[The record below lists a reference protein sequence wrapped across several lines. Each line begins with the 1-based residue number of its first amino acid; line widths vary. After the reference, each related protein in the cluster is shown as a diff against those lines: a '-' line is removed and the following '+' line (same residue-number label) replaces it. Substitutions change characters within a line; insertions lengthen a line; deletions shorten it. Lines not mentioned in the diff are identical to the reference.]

1 MEANLQAYEK
11 DMIRELRQA
20 GVLVSDTQSVVGGL
34 GFLFPGHG
42 THSSTMFNTYLKGSP
57 SAGKLIE
64 MADEVVN
71 ERCGFRLTDA
81 VRGNARFPIE
91 HPCVT
96 QPAIFTAALG
106 GALMAEEYSLYPS
119 LLVGHSLGEYAALVC
134 SGVLTAETGLRMV
147 IDRAECVAD
156 VPQDRRGAMLAVLLD
171 DDTQIAVVRR
181 AVAAHAS
188 RGAISVGV
196 INSPRQVVVS
206 GEHELVISCREEL
219 KRSGVSSTLLP
230 IGVGFHSAVLAEAV
244 APFEERLK
252 QYSWTAPMTPVV
264 SSVFGGYVD
273 SDSLEALPSLLAAQ
287 LITQFDFRNSLKVA
301 QDAGVDMYLDCGP
314 RSVLSKLV
322 SSQVNLGDVSVT
334 HLDYGPAHADRTR
347 DVLTALSWVRAGSV
361 APTDVEVADA
371 QGEVFEAPGS
381 GVVEET
387 RDGAGVDMDAVCT
400 ALREAFAERTGYPL
414 ELIEADL
421 DLEADLGIDSV
432 KRVEVVGHV
441 GEVLGVDVKELDFSQ
456 ALSVSDIAEV
466 LVGSQNVEVADA
478 QGEVFEAPGSGVVE
492 ETRDGAGV
500 DMDAV
505 CTALREAFAERTG
518 YPLELIEADLDLE
531 ADLGIDS
538 VKRVEVV
545 GHVGEVLGVDVKEL
559 DFSQALS
566 VSDIAEVLVGSQNV
580 EVADAQR
587 TEAGASDAQL
597 DSVTIKY
604 EDESSRTAHRYV
616 PQSVRIK
623 SLGAERTILPGDAIL
638 VTAADQSVNDAVRKV
653 LEELS
658 LTVIEIPGDAS
669 EATIKRLTSSDRLRR
684 VSTVV
689 DLSVLRPHADILS
702 EGDAWWQD
710 VEGQYTTVF
719 SVAQAT
725 YETLQSHGEH
735 ASWISVTSSGGM
747 SGMDL
752 RTVGD
757 PIGGL
762 TAGFVKTLALELRQ
776 MHTRIVDFDVVE
788 PSSLAGALR
797 TELTHKAVNEEI
809 EIGYIEGDRYTVRVL
824 PVPVSSSDR
833 AVRQSLSTDSC
844 VVMSGGSRG
853 IVRECALALAEQ
865 RNIPVVLLGRS
876 DPDDPEMK
884 PWLAYSDE
892 DWANARAEVMRQGRT
907 RRPEASVA
915 ELSDEYRRITYT
927 RQLVTNLADIESRTD
942 KIHYLVCDVS
952 DPDQVDKAMAQA
964 RSRFGKIGAIVH
976 GAGLESFGAI
986 PRKSLKKTAKAIAVK
1001 ARGFQNLL
1009 RATAEDDLS
1018 AFISFGSISG
1028 RFGMDGQSDYT
1039 AGASLLAQ
1047 MAHIMSRSQSQNPRT
1062 IPFITME
1069 WTAWGEVGMATNP
1082 EVVSVQANE
1091 RGMTYM
1097 SVADGVRHFIDEIE
1111 LGTANPEVLY
1121 FGELGKNRPAAQ
1133 VPELTKSGTQLSA
1146 LMDKSGMIVNRSSFP
1161 MVDYAET
1168 TESGLQTT
1176 RVLWTER
1183 DRYLPDHLVK
1193 GTATFPG
1200 VLHFETQIETALLLA
1215 GDQYAGIE
1223 LDQLDLQTFL
1233 KCRDRD
1239 RVTIHVDA
1247 KRVDEK
1253 RIDTELTSVFR
1264 TPGGYVLDPRRPQSS
1279 ATFRLLDEPVSA
1291 KEPVLDVEHI
1301 FDDVIGEF
1309 DIDKYYALTDSF
1321 ISFGPTFRYL
1331 NSAFLVDENIVV
1343 GELQIPGIPGLFSD
1357 VADPNFRCNPIL
1369 VDNVGRFALMRQLWR
1384 NGQYVVPTQMKN
1396 ARMYRCPQVRER
1408 CFGKMTVLED
1418 YEDGFDMRLDIVD
1431 ENGYLLCSGEHIRLT
1446 AIGSMP
1452 EPADILSN
1460 TTSPRI

>member
-1 MEANLQAYEK
+1 
-11 DMIRELRQA
+11 
-20 GVLVSDTQSVVGGL
+20 
-34 GFLFPGHG
+34 
-42 THSSTMFNTYLKGSP
+42 MFDTYLKGSS

-71 ERCGFRLTDA
+71 ERCGYRLTDA

-106 GALMAEEYSLYPS
+106 GALMAEEYSLHPS

-156 VPQDRRGAMLAVLLD
+156 IPQDRRGAMLAVLLD
-171 DDTQIAVVRR
+171 DESQIAVVRR

-206 GEHELVISCREEL
+206 GEHELVVSCREEL

-314 RSVLSKLV
+314 RSVLNKLV
-322 SSQVNLGDVSVT
+322 SSQMNLGDVSVT
-334 HLDYGPAHADRTR
+334 HLDHGPAHADRTR
-347 DVLTALSWVRAGSV
+347 DVLTALSWVRSGSV
-361 APTDVEVADA
+361 APTDVEVVDA

-381 GVVEET
+381 GVVEEA
-387 RDGAGVDMDAVCT
+387 RDGAGVDKDAVCT

-466 LVGSQNVEVADA
+466 LVGSQNVEV
-478 QGEVFEAPGSGVVE
+478 V
-492 ETRDGAGV
+492 
-500 DMDAV
+500 
-505 CTALREAFAERTG
+505 
-518 YPLELIEADLDLE
+518 
-531 ADLGIDS
+531 
-538 VKRVEVV
+538 
-545 GHVGEVLGVDVKEL
+545 
-559 DFSQALS
+559 
-566 VSDIAEVLVGSQNV
+566 
-580 EVADAQR
+580 DAQR

-597 DSVTIKY
+597 DSVTIGY

-638 VTAADQSVNDAVRKV
+638 ITAADQSVNDAVRKV

-702 EGDAWWQD
+702 KGDAWWQD

-725 YETLQSHGEH
+725 YETLQSYGEH
-735 ASWISVTSSGGM
+735 ASWIAVTSSGGM

-797 TELTHKAVNEEI
+797 TELTHEAENEEI

-892 DWANARAEVMRQGRT
+892 DWANARAELMRQGRT

-915 ELSDEYRRITYT
+915 DLSDEYRKITYT
-927 RQLVTNLADIESRTD
+927 RQLVTNLADIDSRTD

-952 DPDQVDKAMAQA
+952 DPDQVDKAMAQV
-964 RSRFGKIGAIVH
+964 RSRFGKISAIVH

-1009 RATAEDDLS
+1009 RSTAEDDLS

-1069 WTAWGEVGMATNP
+1069 WTAWDEVGMATNP

-1097 SVADGVRHFIDEIE
+1097 SVADGVRHFVDEIE
-1111 LGTANPEVLY
+1111 LGTANPEALY

-1133 VPELTKSGTQLSA
+1133 VPELTKSGTQLSE
-1146 LMDKSGMIVNRSSFP
+1146 LMDNSGMIVNRSSFP

-1223 LDQLDLQTFL
+1223 LEQLDLQTFL

-1239 RVTIHVDA
+1239 HVTIHVDA

-1264 TPGGYVLDPRRPQSS
+1264 TPNGDVLDPRRPQSS

-1291 KEPVLDVEHI
+1291 KEPVLDIEHI

-1331 NSAFLVDENIVV
+1331 NSAFLVDENVVV

-1384 NGQYVVPTQMKN
+1384 NGQYVVPTQMKS

-1431 ENGYLLCSGEHIRLT
+1431 ENGYLLCTGEHIRLT

-1452 EPADILSN
+1452 EPANILSN
-1460 TTSPRI
+1460 TISSRI

>member
-11 DMIRELRQA
+11 NMIRELRQA
-20 GVLVSDTQSVVGGL
+20 GVLVSDTQSSVSGL

-42 THSSTMFNTYLKGSP
+42 THSSTMFDTYLKVSS

-71 ERCGFRLTDA
+71 ERCGFLLTDA

-106 GALMAEEYSLYPS
+106 GALMAEEYSLHPS

-156 VPQDRRGAMLAVLLD
+156 IPQDRRGAMLAVLLD
-171 DDTQIAVVRR
+171 DESQIAVVRR

-206 GEHELVISCREEL
+206 GEHELVVSCREEL

-252 QYSWTAPMTPVV
+252 QYSWTAPITPVV

-273 SDSLEALPSLLAAQ
+273 SDSLETLPSLLAAQ

-322 SSQVNLGDVSVT
+322 SSQMNLGDVSVT
-334 HLDYGPAHADRTR
+334 HLDYGPSHTDRTR
-347 DVLTALSWVRAGSV
+347 DVLTALSWIRSGSV
-361 APTDVEVADA
+361 APTDAGVVDA

-387 RDGAGVDMDAVCT
+387 RDDAGADMDAVCT

-466 LVGSQNVEVADA
+466 LVGSQNVEV
-478 QGEVFEAPGSGVVE
+478 V
-492 ETRDGAGV
+492 
-500 DMDAV
+500 
-505 CTALREAFAERTG
+505 
-518 YPLELIEADLDLE
+518 
-531 ADLGIDS
+531 
-538 VKRVEVV
+538 
-545 GHVGEVLGVDVKEL
+545 
-559 DFSQALS
+559 
-566 VSDIAEVLVGSQNV
+566 
-580 EVADAQR
+580 DAQR
-587 TEAGASDAQL
+587 TEVGASDAQL
-597 DSVTIKY
+597 DSVTISE

-616 PQSVRIK
+616 PQSVQIK

-638 VTAADQSVNDAVRKV
+638 VTAADQSVNDAVRKA

-702 EGDAWWQD
+702 KGDAWWQD
-710 VEGQYTTVF
+710 VESQYTTVF

-725 YETLQSHGEH
+725 YETLQSYGKH

-776 MHTRIVDFDVVE
+776 MHTRIVDFEVVE

-809 EIGYIEGDRYTVRVL
+809 EIGYIEGERYTVRVL
-824 PVPVSSSDR
+824 PVPVSTSDR

-876 DPDDPEMK
+876 DPDDPETK

-892 DWANARAEVMRQGRT
+892 DWADARAEVMRQGRN

-915 ELSDEYRRITYT
+915 DLSDEYRRITYT
-927 RQLVTNLADIESRTD
+927 RQLVSNLIDIESRTD

-952 DPDQVDKAMAQA
+952 DPDQVDKAMAQV
-964 RSRFGKIGAIVH
+964 RSRFGRIGAIVH

-986 PRKSLKKTAKAIAVK
+986 PRKSLKKTAKAISVK

-1009 RATAEDDLS
+1009 RSTAEDDLS

-1069 WTAWGEVGMATNP
+1069 WTAWDEVGMATNP

-1121 FGELGKNRPAAQ
+1121 FGELGKNRPVAQ
-1133 VPELTKSGTQLSA
+1133 VPELTKNGTQLTE
-1146 LMDKSGMIVNRSSFP
+1146 LIDESGMIVNRSSFP

-1215 GDQYAGIE
+1215 GNQYAGIE
-1223 LDQLDLQTFL
+1223 LEQLDLQTFL

-1239 RVTIHVDA
+1239 HVTIHVDA
-1247 KRVDEK
+1247 KRVDET
-1253 RIDTELTSVFR
+1253 RIETELTSVFR
-1264 TPGGYVLDPRRPQSS
+1264 TPNGDVLDPRRQQSS

-1291 KEPVLDVEHI
+1291 KEPVLDIEHI

-1331 NSAFLVDENIVV
+1331 NSAFLVDENTVV

-1446 AIGSMP
+1446 AIGGMP
-1452 EPADILSN
+1452 EPANILNN

>member
-42 THSSTMFNTYLKGSP
+42 THSSTMFDTYLKGSS

-71 ERCGFRLTDA
+71 ERCGYRLTDA

-106 GALMAEEYSLYPS
+106 GALMAEEYSLHPS

-156 VPQDRRGAMLAVLLD
+156 IPQDRRGAMLAVLLD
-171 DDTQIAVVRR
+171 DDSQIAVVRR

-322 SSQVNLGDVSVT
+322 SSQMNLGDVSVT

-347 DVLTALSWVRAGSV
+347 DVLTALSWVRSGSV
-361 APTDVEVADA
+361 APTDVEVVDA
-371 QGEVFEAPGS
+371 QGEVFEAQGS

-387 RDGAGVDMDAVCT
+387 LDGAGVDKDAVCT

-466 LVGSQNVEVADA
+466 LVGSQNVEV
-478 QGEVFEAPGSGVVE
+478 V
-492 ETRDGAGV
+492 
-500 DMDAV
+500 
-505 CTALREAFAERTG
+505 
-518 YPLELIEADLDLE
+518 
-531 ADLGIDS
+531 
-538 VKRVEVV
+538 
-545 GHVGEVLGVDVKEL
+545 
-559 DFSQALS
+559 
-566 VSDIAEVLVGSQNV
+566 
-580 EVADAQR
+580 DAQR

-597 DSVTIKY
+597 DSVTIGY

-638 VTAADQSVNDAVRKV
+638 ITAADQSVNDAVRKV

-702 EGDAWWQD
+702 KGDAWWQD

-725 YETLQSHGEH
+725 YETLQSYGEH
-735 ASWISVTSSGGM
+735 ASWIAVTSSGGM

-797 TELTHKAVNEEI
+797 TELTHEAENEEI

-915 ELSDEYRRITYT
+915 DLSDEYRKITYT
-927 RQLVTNLADIESRTD
+927 RQLVTNLADIDSRTD

-952 DPDQVDKAMAQA
+952 DPDQVDKAMAQV
-964 RSRFGKIGAIVH
+964 RSRFGKISAIVH

-1009 RATAEDDLS
+1009 RSTAEDDLS

-1069 WTAWGEVGMATNP
+1069 WTAWDEVGMATNP

-1097 SVADGVRHFIDEIE
+1097 SVADGVRHFVDEIE

-1133 VPELTKSGTQLSA
+1133 VPELTKSGTQLSE
-1146 LMDKSGMIVNRSSFP
+1146 LMDNSGMIVNRSSFP

-1223 LDQLDLQTFL
+1223 LEQLDLQTFL

-1239 RVTIHVDA
+1239 HVTIHVDA

-1264 TPGGYVLDPRRPQSS
+1264 TPNGDVLDPRRPQSS

-1291 KEPVLDVEHI
+1291 KEPVLDIEHI

-1331 NSAFLVDENIVV
+1331 NSAFLVDENVVV

-1384 NGQYVVPTQMKN
+1384 NGQYVVPTQMKS

-1431 ENGYLLCSGEHIRLT
+1431 ENGYLLCTGEHIRLT

-1452 EPADILSN
+1452 EPANILSN
-1460 TTSPRI
+1460 TISSRI

>member
-42 THSSTMFNTYLKGSP
+42 THSSTMFDTYLKGSS

-71 ERCGFRLTDA
+71 ERCGYRLTDA

-106 GALMAEEYSLYPS
+106 GALMAEEYSLHPS

-156 VPQDRRGAMLAVLLD
+156 IPQDRRGAMLAVLLD
-171 DDTQIAVVRR
+171 DDSQIAVVRR

-206 GEHELVISCREEL
+206 GEQELVISCREEL

-322 SSQVNLGDVSVT
+322 SSQMNLGDVSVT

-347 DVLTALSWVRAGSV
+347 DVLTALSWVRSGSV
-361 APTDVEVADA
+361 APTDVEVIDA
-371 QGEVFEAPGS
+371 QGEVFEAQGS

-387 RDGAGVDMDAVCT
+387 LDGAGVDKDAVCT

-466 LVGSQNVEVADA
+466 LVGSQNVEV
-478 QGEVFEAPGSGVVE
+478 V
-492 ETRDGAGV
+492 
-500 DMDAV
+500 
-505 CTALREAFAERTG
+505 
-518 YPLELIEADLDLE
+518 
-531 ADLGIDS
+531 
-538 VKRVEVV
+538 
-545 GHVGEVLGVDVKEL
+545 
-559 DFSQALS
+559 
-566 VSDIAEVLVGSQNV
+566 
-580 EVADAQR
+580 DAQR

-597 DSVTIKY
+597 DSVTIGY

-638 VTAADQSVNDAVRKV
+638 ITAADQSVNDAVRKV

-702 EGDAWWQD
+702 KGDAWWQD

-725 YETLQSHGEH
+725 YETLQSYGEH
-735 ASWISVTSSGGM
+735 ASWIAVTSSGGM

-797 TELTHKAVNEEI
+797 TELTHEAENEEI

-915 ELSDEYRRITYT
+915 DLSDEYRKITYT
-927 RQLVTNLADIESRTD
+927 RQLVTNLADIDSRTD

-952 DPDQVDKAMAQA
+952 DPDQVDKAMAQV
-964 RSRFGKIGAIVH
+964 RSRFGKISAIVH

-1009 RATAEDDLS
+1009 RSTAEDDLS

-1069 WTAWGEVGMATNP
+1069 WTAWDEVGMATNP

-1097 SVADGVRHFIDEIE
+1097 SVADGVRHFVDEIE

-1133 VPELTKSGTQLSA
+1133 VPELTKSGTQLSE
-1146 LMDKSGMIVNRSSFP
+1146 LMDNSGMIVNRSSFP

-1223 LDQLDLQTFL
+1223 LEQLDLQTFL

-1239 RVTIHVDA
+1239 HVTIHVDA

-1264 TPGGYVLDPRRPQSS
+1264 TPNGDVLDPRRPQSS

-1291 KEPVLDVEHI
+1291 KEPVLDIEHI

-1384 NGQYVVPTQMKN
+1384 NGQYVVPTQMKS

-1431 ENGYLLCSGEHIRLT
+1431 ENGYLLCTGEHIRLT

-1452 EPADILSN
+1452 EPANILSN
-1460 TTSPRI
+1460 TISSRI

>member
-42 THSSTMFNTYLKGSP
+42 THSSTMFDTYLKGSS

-71 ERCGFRLTDA
+71 ERCGYRLTDA

-106 GALMAEEYSLYPS
+106 GALMAEEYSLHPS

-156 VPQDRRGAMLAVLLD
+156 IPQDRRGAMLAVLLD
-171 DDTQIAVVRR
+171 DDSQIAVVRR

-273 SDSLEALPSLLAAQ
+273 SDSLEVLPSLLAAQ

-322 SSQVNLGDVSVT
+322 SSQMNLGDVSVM

-347 DVLTALSWVRAGSV
+347 DVLTALSWVRSGSV
-361 APTDVEVADA
+361 APTDVEVVDA

-387 RDGAGVDMDAVCT
+387 RDGAGVDKDAVCT

-466 LVGSQNVEVADA
+466 LVGSQNVEV
-478 QGEVFEAPGSGVVE
+478 V
-492 ETRDGAGV
+492 
-500 DMDAV
+500 
-505 CTALREAFAERTG
+505 
-518 YPLELIEADLDLE
+518 
-531 ADLGIDS
+531 
-538 VKRVEVV
+538 
-545 GHVGEVLGVDVKEL
+545 
-559 DFSQALS
+559 
-566 VSDIAEVLVGSQNV
+566 
-580 EVADAQR
+580 DAQR

-597 DSVTIKY
+597 DSVTIGY

-638 VTAADQSVNDAVRKV
+638 ITAADQSVNDAVRKV

-689 DLSVLRPHADILS
+689 DLSVLRPHADVLS
-702 EGDAWWQD
+702 KGDAWWQD

-725 YETLQSHGEH
+725 YETLQSYGEH
-735 ASWISVTSSGGM
+735 ASWIAVTSSGGM

-797 TELTHKAVNEEI
+797 TELTHEAENEEI

-915 ELSDEYRRITYT
+915 DLSDEYRKITYT
-927 RQLVTNLADIESRTD
+927 RQLVTNLADIDSRTD

-952 DPDQVDKAMAQA
+952 DPDQVDKAMAQV
-964 RSRFGKIGAIVH
+964 RSRFGKISAIVH

-1009 RATAEDDLS
+1009 RSTAEDDLS

-1069 WTAWGEVGMATNP
+1069 WTAWDEVGMATNP

-1097 SVADGVRHFIDEIE
+1097 SVADGVRHFVDEIE

-1133 VPELTKSGTQLSA
+1133 VPELTKSGTQLSE
-1146 LMDKSGMIVNRSSFP
+1146 LMDNSGMIVNRSSFP

-1223 LDQLDLQTFL
+1223 LEQLDLQTFL

-1239 RVTIHVDA
+1239 HVTIHVDA

-1264 TPGGYVLDPRRPQSS
+1264 TPNGDVLDPRRPQSS

-1291 KEPVLDVEHI
+1291 KEPVLDIEHI

>member
-42 THSSTMFNTYLKGSP
+42 THSSTMFDTYLKGSS

-71 ERCGFRLTDA
+71 ERCGYRLTDA

-106 GALMAEEYSLYPS
+106 GALMAEEYSLHPS

-156 VPQDRRGAMLAVLLD
+156 IPQDRRGAMLAVLLD
-171 DDTQIAVVRR
+171 DDSQIAVVRR

-322 SSQVNLGDVSVT
+322 SSQMNLGDVSVM

-347 DVLTALSWVRAGSV
+347 DVLTALSWVRSGSV
-361 APTDVEVADA
+361 APTDVEVVDA

-387 RDGAGVDMDAVCT
+387 LDGAGVDKDAVCT

-466 LVGSQNVEVADA
+466 LVGSQNVEV
-478 QGEVFEAPGSGVVE
+478 V
-492 ETRDGAGV
+492 
-500 DMDAV
+500 
-505 CTALREAFAERTG
+505 
-518 YPLELIEADLDLE
+518 
-531 ADLGIDS
+531 
-538 VKRVEVV
+538 
-545 GHVGEVLGVDVKEL
+545 
-559 DFSQALS
+559 
-566 VSDIAEVLVGSQNV
+566 
-580 EVADAQR
+580 DAQR

-597 DSVTIKY
+597 DSVTIGY

-638 VTAADQSVNDAVRKV
+638 ITTADQSVNDAVRKV

-689 DLSVLRPHADILS
+689 DLSVLRPHADVLS
-702 EGDAWWQD
+702 KGDAWWQD

-725 YETLQSHGEH
+725 YETLQSYGEH
-735 ASWISVTSSGGM
+735 ASWIAVTSSGGM

-797 TELTHKAVNEEI
+797 TELTHEAENEEI

-824 PVPVSSSDR
+824 PVPVSSYDR

-915 ELSDEYRRITYT
+915 DLSDEYRKITYT
-927 RQLVTNLADIESRTD
+927 RQLVTNLADIDSRTD

-952 DPDQVDKAMAQA
+952 DPDQVDKAMAQV
-964 RSRFGKIGAIVH
+964 RSRFGKISAIVH

-1009 RATAEDDLS
+1009 RSTAEDDLS

-1069 WTAWGEVGMATNP
+1069 WTAWDEVGMATNP

-1097 SVADGVRHFIDEIE
+1097 SVADGVRHFVDEIE

-1133 VPELTKSGTQLSA
+1133 VPELTKSGTQLSE
-1146 LMDKSGMIVNRSSFP
+1146 LMDNSGMIVNRSSFP

-1223 LDQLDLQTFL
+1223 LEQLDLQTFL

-1239 RVTIHVDA
+1239 HVTIHVDA

-1264 TPGGYVLDPRRPQSS
+1264 TPNGDVLDPRRPQSN

-1291 KEPVLDVEHI
+1291 KEPVLDIEHI

-1384 NGQYVVPTQMKN
+1384 NGQYVVPTQMKS

-1431 ENGYLLCSGEHIRLT
+1431 ENGYLLCTGEHIRLT

-1452 EPADILSN
+1452 EPANILSN
-1460 TTSPRI
+1460 TISSRI

>member
-42 THSSTMFNTYLKGSP
+42 THSSTMFDTYLKGSS

-71 ERCGFRLTDA
+71 ERCGYRLTDA

-106 GALMAEEYSLYPS
+106 GALMAEEYSLHPS

-156 VPQDRRGAMLAVLLD
+156 IPQDRRGAMLAVLLD
-171 DDTQIAVVRR
+171 DDSQIAVVRR

-322 SSQVNLGDVSVT
+322 SSQMNLGDVSVM

-347 DVLTALSWVRAGSV
+347 DVLTALSWVRSGSV
-361 APTDVEVADA
+361 APTDVEVVDA

-387 RDGAGVDMDAVCT
+387 LDGAGVDKDAVCT

-466 LVGSQNVEVADA
+466 LVGSQNVEVVDA

-492 ETRDGAGV
+492 ETLDGAGV
-500 DMDAV
+500 DKDAV

-580 EVADAQR
+580 EVVDAQR

-597 DSVTIKY
+597 DSVTIGY

-638 VTAADQSVNDAVRKV
+638 ITAADQSVNDAVRKV

-689 DLSVLRPHADILS
+689 DLSVLRPHADVLS
-702 EGDAWWQD
+702 KGDAWWQD

-725 YETLQSHGEH
+725 YETLQSYGEH
-735 ASWISVTSSGGM
+735 ASWIAVTSSGGM

-797 TELTHKAVNEEI
+797 TELTHEAENEEI

-915 ELSDEYRRITYT
+915 DLSDEYRKITYT
-927 RQLVTNLADIESRTD
+927 RQLVTNLADIDSRTD

-952 DPDQVDKAMAQA
+952 DPDQVDKAMAQV
-964 RSRFGKIGAIVH
+964 RSRFGKISAIVH

-1009 RATAEDDLS
+1009 RSTAEDDLS

-1069 WTAWGEVGMATNP
+1069 WTAWDEVGMATNP

-1097 SVADGVRHFIDEIE
+1097 SVADGVRHFVDEIE

-1133 VPELTKSGTQLSA
+1133 VPELTKSGTQLSE
-1146 LMDKSGMIVNRSSFP
+1146 LMDNSGMIVNRSSFP

-1223 LDQLDLQTFL
+1223 LEQLDLQTFL

-1239 RVTIHVDA
+1239 HVTIHVDA

-1264 TPGGYVLDPRRPQSS
+1264 TPNGDVLDPRRPQLS

-1291 KEPVLDVEHI
+1291 KEPVLDIEHI

-1384 NGQYVVPTQMKN
+1384 NGQYVVPTQMKS

-1431 ENGYLLCSGEHIRLT
+1431 ENGYLLCTGEHIRLT

-1452 EPADILSN
+1452 EPANILSN
-1460 TTSPRI
+1460 TISSRI

>member
-42 THSSTMFNTYLKGSP
+42 THSSTMFDTYLKGSS

-71 ERCGFRLTDA
+71 ERCGYRLTDA

-106 GALMAEEYSLYPS
+106 GALMAEEYSLHPS

-156 VPQDRRGAMLAVLLD
+156 IPQDRRGAMLAVLLD
-171 DDTQIAVVRR
+171 DDSQIAVVRR

-322 SSQVNLGDVSVT
+322 SSQMNLGDVSVM

-347 DVLTALSWVRAGSV
+347 DVLTALSWVRSGSV
-361 APTDVEVADA
+361 APTDVEVVDA

-387 RDGAGVDMDAVCT
+387 LDGAGVDKDAVCT

-466 LVGSQNVEVADA
+466 LVGSQNVEV
-478 QGEVFEAPGSGVVE
+478 V
-492 ETRDGAGV
+492 
-500 DMDAV
+500 
-505 CTALREAFAERTG
+505 
-518 YPLELIEADLDLE
+518 
-531 ADLGIDS
+531 
-538 VKRVEVV
+538 
-545 GHVGEVLGVDVKEL
+545 
-559 DFSQALS
+559 
-566 VSDIAEVLVGSQNV
+566 
-580 EVADAQR
+580 DAQR

-597 DSVTIKY
+597 DSVTIGY

-638 VTAADQSVNDAVRKV
+638 ITAADQSVNDAVRKV

-689 DLSVLRPHADILS
+689 DLSVLRPHADVLS
-702 EGDAWWQD
+702 KGDAWWQD

-725 YETLQSHGEH
+725 YETLQSYGEH
-735 ASWISVTSSGGM
+735 ASWIAVTSSGGM

-797 TELTHKAVNEEI
+797 TELTHEAENEEI

-915 ELSDEYRRITYT
+915 DLSDEYRKITYT
-927 RQLVTNLADIESRTD
+927 RQLVTNLADIDSRTD

-952 DPDQVDKAMAQA
+952 DPDQVDKAMAQV
-964 RSRFGKIGAIVH
+964 RSRFGKISAIVH

-1009 RATAEDDLS
+1009 RSTAEDDLS

-1069 WTAWGEVGMATNP
+1069 WTAWDEVGMATNP

-1097 SVADGVRHFIDEIE
+1097 SVADGVRHFVDEIE

-1133 VPELTKSGTQLSA
+1133 VPELTKSGTQLSE
-1146 LMDKSGMIVNRSSFP
+1146 LMDNSGMIVNRSSFP

-1223 LDQLDLQTFL
+1223 LEQLDLQTFL

-1239 RVTIHVDA
+1239 HVTIHVDA

-1264 TPGGYVLDPRRPQSS
+1264 TPNGDVLDPRRPQSS

-1291 KEPVLDVEHI
+1291 KEPVL
-1301 FDDVIGEF
+1301 

-1384 NGQYVVPTQMKN
+1384 NGQYVVPTQMKS

-1431 ENGYLLCSGEHIRLT
+1431 ENGYLLCTGEHIRLT

-1452 EPADILSN
+1452 EPANILSN
-1460 TTSPRI
+1460 TISSRI

>member
-42 THSSTMFNTYLKGSP
+42 THSSTMFDTYLKGSS

-106 GALMAEEYSLYPS
+106 GALMAEECSLHPS

-156 VPQDRRGAMLAVLLD
+156 IPQDRRGAMLAVLLD
-171 DDTQIAVVRR
+171 EDTQIAVVRR
-181 AVAAHAS
+181 AVATHAS
-188 RGAISVGV
+188 RGPISVGV

-322 SSQVNLGDVSVT
+322 SSQINLGDVSVT

-347 DVLTALSWVRAGSV
+347 DVLTALSWVRSGSV
-361 APTDVEVADA
+361 APTDVEVAGA

-466 LVGSQNVEVADA
+466 L
-478 QGEVFEAPGSGVVE
+478 
-492 ETRDGAGV
+492 
-500 DMDAV
+500 
-505 CTALREAFAERTG
+505 
-518 YPLELIEADLDLE
+518 I
-531 ADLGIDS
+531 
-538 VKRVEVV
+538 
-545 GHVGEVLGVDVKEL
+545 
-559 DFSQALS
+559 
-566 VSDIAEVLVGSQNV
+566 GSQNV

-597 DSVTIKY
+597 DSVTIRY

-653 LEELS
+653 LEELN

-702 EGDAWWQD
+702 KGDAWWQD

-927 RQLVTNLADIESRTD
+927 RQLVTNLADIDSRTD

-1264 TPGGYVLDPRRPQSS
+1264 TPSGYVLDPRRPQSR

-1291 KEPVLDVEHI
+1291 KEPVLDIEHI

>member
-42 THSSTMFNTYLKGSP
+42 THSSTMFDTYLKGSS

-71 ERCGFRLTDA
+71 ERCGYRLTDA

-106 GALMAEEYSLYPS
+106 GALMAEEYSLHPS

-156 VPQDRRGAMLAVLLD
+156 IPQDRRGAMLAVLLD
-171 DDTQIAVVRR
+171 DDSQIAVVRR

-206 GEHELVISCREEL
+206 GEQELVISCREEL

-322 SSQVNLGDVSVT
+322 SSQMNLGDVSVT

-347 DVLTALSWVRAGSV
+347 DVLTALSWVRSGSV
-361 APTDVEVADA
+361 APTDVEVVDA

-387 RDGAGVDMDAVCT
+387 LDGAGVDKDAVCT

-466 LVGSQNVEVADA
+466 LVGSQNVEV
-478 QGEVFEAPGSGVVE
+478 V
-492 ETRDGAGV
+492 
-500 DMDAV
+500 
-505 CTALREAFAERTG
+505 
-518 YPLELIEADLDLE
+518 
-531 ADLGIDS
+531 
-538 VKRVEVV
+538 
-545 GHVGEVLGVDVKEL
+545 
-559 DFSQALS
+559 
-566 VSDIAEVLVGSQNV
+566 
-580 EVADAQR
+580 DAQR

-597 DSVTIKY
+597 DSVTIGY

-638 VTAADQSVNDAVRKV
+638 ITAADQSVNDAVRKV

-689 DLSVLRPHADILS
+689 DLSVLRPHADVLS
-702 EGDAWWQD
+702 KGDAWWQD

-725 YETLQSHGEH
+725 YETLQSYGEH
-735 ASWISVTSSGGM
+735 ASWIAVTSSGGM

-876 DPDDPEMK
+876 DPGDPEMK

-915 ELSDEYRRITYT
+915 ELSDEYRKITYT
-927 RQLVTNLADIESRTD
+927 RQLVTNLADIDSRTD

-952 DPDQVDKAMAQA
+952 DPDQVDKAMAQV
-964 RSRFGKIGAIVH
+964 RSRFGKISAIVH

-1009 RATAEDDLS
+1009 RSTAEDDLS

-1069 WTAWGEVGMATNP
+1069 WTAWDEVGMATNP

-1097 SVADGVRHFIDEIE
+1097 SVADGVRHFVDEIE

-1133 VPELTKSGTQLSA
+1133 VPELTKSGTQLSE
-1146 LMDKSGMIVNRSSFP
+1146 LMDNSGLIVNRSSFP

-1223 LDQLDLQTFL
+1223 LEQLDLQTFL

-1239 RVTIHVDA
+1239 HVTIHVDA

-1264 TPGGYVLDPRRPQSS
+1264 TPNGDVLDPRRPQSS

-1291 KEPVLDVEHI
+1291 KEPVLDIEHI

-1384 NGQYVVPTQMKN
+1384 NGQYVVPTQMKS

-1431 ENGYLLCSGEHIRLT
+1431 ENGYLLCTGEHIRLT

-1452 EPADILSN
+1452 EPANILSN
-1460 TTSPRI
+1460 TISSRI

>member
-106 GALMAEEYSLYPS
+106 GALMAEEYSLHPS

-156 VPQDRRGAMLAVLLD
+156 IPQDRRGAMLAVLLD
-171 DDTQIAVVRR
+171 DDSQIAVVRR

-361 APTDVEVADA
+361 APTDVEVVDA

-466 LVGSQNVEVADA
+466 LVGSQ
-478 QGEVFEAPGSGVVE
+478 
-492 ETRDGAGV
+492 T
-500 DMDAV
+500 
-505 CTALREAFAERTG
+505 
-518 YPLELIEADLDLE
+518 
-531 ADLGIDS
+531 
-538 VKRVEVV
+538 
-545 GHVGEVLGVDVKEL
+545 
-559 DFSQALS
+559 
-566 VSDIAEVLVGSQNV
+566 V

-797 TELTHKAVNEEI
+797 TELTHEAENEEI

-1431 ENGYLLCSGEHIRLT
+1431 ENGYLLCTGEHIRLT

-1452 EPADILSN
+1452 EPANILSN
-1460 TTSPRI
+1460 TISSRI

>member
-42 THSSTMFNTYLKGSP
+42 THSSTMFDTYLKGSS

-106 GALMAEEYSLYPS
+106 GALMAEECSLHPS

-156 VPQDRRGAMLAVLLD
+156 IPQDRRGAMLAVLLD
-171 DDTQIAVVRR
+171 EDTQIAVVRR
-181 AVAAHAS
+181 AVATHAS
-188 RGAISVGV
+188 RGPISVGV

-287 LITQFDFRNSLKVA
+287 LITQFDFRDSLKVA

-322 SSQVNLGDVSVT
+322 SSQTNLGDVSVT

-347 DVLTALSWVRAGSV
+347 DVLTALSWVRSGSV
-361 APTDVEVADA
+361 APTDVEVAGA

-466 LVGSQNVEVADA
+466 L
-478 QGEVFEAPGSGVVE
+478 
-492 ETRDGAGV
+492 
-500 DMDAV
+500 
-505 CTALREAFAERTG
+505 
-518 YPLELIEADLDLE
+518 I
-531 ADLGIDS
+531 
-538 VKRVEVV
+538 
-545 GHVGEVLGVDVKEL
+545 
-559 DFSQALS
+559 
-566 VSDIAEVLVGSQNV
+566 GSQNV

-597 DSVTIKY
+597 DSVTIRY

-653 LEELS
+653 LEELN

-702 EGDAWWQD
+702 KGDAWWQD

-927 RQLVTNLADIESRTD
+927 RQLVTNLADIDSRTD

-1239 RVTIHVDA
+1239 RVTIPVDA

-1264 TPGGYVLDPRRPQSS
+1264 TPSGYVLDPRRPQSR

-1291 KEPVLDVEHI
+1291 KEPVLDIEHI

-1431 ENGYLLCSGEHIRLT
+1431 ENG
-1446 AIGSMP
+1446 
-1452 EPADILSN
+1452 
-1460 TTSPRI
+1460 

>member
-42 THSSTMFNTYLKGSP
+42 THSSTMFDTYLKGSS

-71 ERCGFRLTDA
+71 ERCGYRLTDA

-106 GALMAEEYSLYPS
+106 GALMAEEYSLHPS

-156 VPQDRRGAMLAVLLD
+156 IPQDRRGAMLAVLLD
-171 DDTQIAVVRR
+171 DDSQIAVVRR

-322 SSQVNLGDVSVT
+322 SSQMNLGDVSVM

-347 DVLTALSWVRAGSV
+347 DVLTALSWVRSGSV
-361 APTDVEVADA
+361 APTDVEVVDA

-387 RDGAGVDMDAVCT
+387 LDGAGVDMDAVCT

-466 LVGSQNVEVADA
+466 LVGSQTVEVVDA

-492 ETRDGAGV
+492 ETLDGAGV

>member
-1 MEANLQAYEK
+1 MEANLQAYEEK

-42 THSSTMFNTYLKGSP
+42 THSSTMFDTYLKGSS

-71 ERCGFRLTDA
+71 ERCGYRLTDA

-106 GALMAEEYSLYPS
+106 GALMAEEYSLHPS

-156 VPQDRRGAMLAVLLD
+156 IPQDRRGAMLAVLLD
-171 DDTQIAVVRR
+171 DDSQIAVVRR

-322 SSQVNLGDVSVT
+322 SSQMNLGDVSVM

-347 DVLTALSWVRAGSV
+347 DVLTALSWVRSGSV
-361 APTDVEVADA
+361 APTDVEVVDA

-387 RDGAGVDMDAVCT
+387 LDGAGVDMDAVCT

-466 LVGSQNVEVADA
+466 LVGSQTVEVVDA

-1069 WTAWGEVGMATNP
+1069 
-1082 EVVSVQANE
+1082 
-1091 RGMTYM
+1091 
-1097 SVADGVRHFIDEIE
+1097 
-1111 LGTANPEVLY
+1111 
-1121 FGELGKNRPAAQ
+1121 
-1133 VPELTKSGTQLSA
+1133 
-1146 LMDKSGMIVNRSSFP
+1146 
-1161 MVDYAET
+1161 
-1168 TESGLQTT
+1168 
-1176 RVLWTER
+1176 
-1183 DRYLPDHLVK
+1183 
-1193 GTATFPG
+1193 
-1200 VLHFETQIETALLLA
+1200 
-1215 GDQYAGIE
+1215 
-1223 LDQLDLQTFL
+1223 
-1233 KCRDRD
+1233 
-1239 RVTIHVDA
+1239 
-1247 KRVDEK
+1247 
-1253 RIDTELTSVFR
+1253 
-1264 TPGGYVLDPRRPQSS
+1264 
-1279 ATFRLLDEPVSA
+1279 
-1291 KEPVLDVEHI
+1291 
-1301 FDDVIGEF
+1301 
-1309 DIDKYYALTDSF
+1309 
-1321 ISFGPTFRYL
+1321 
-1331 NSAFLVDENIVV
+1331 
-1343 GELQIPGIPGLFSD
+1343 
-1357 VADPNFRCNPIL
+1357 
-1369 VDNVGRFALMRQLWR
+1369 
-1384 NGQYVVPTQMKN
+1384 
-1396 ARMYRCPQVRER
+1396 
-1408 CFGKMTVLED
+1408 
-1418 YEDGFDMRLDIVD
+1418 
-1431 ENGYLLCSGEHIRLT
+1431 
-1446 AIGSMP
+1446 
-1452 EPADILSN
+1452 
-1460 TTSPRI
+1460 

>member
-42 THSSTMFNTYLKGSP
+42 THSSTMFDTYLKGSS

-71 ERCGFRLTDA
+71 ERCGYRLTDA

-106 GALMAEEYSLYPS
+106 GALMAEEYSLHPS

-156 VPQDRRGAMLAVLLD
+156 IPQDRRGAMLAVLLD
-171 DDTQIAVVRR
+171 DDSQIAVVRR

-322 SSQVNLGDVSVT
+322 SSQMNLGDVSVT

-347 DVLTALSWVRAGSV
+347 DVLTALSWVRSGSV
-361 APTDVEVADA
+361 APTDVEVVDA

-387 RDGAGVDMDAVCT
+387 RDGAGVDKDAVCT

-466 LVGSQNVEVADA
+466 LVGSQNVEV
-478 QGEVFEAPGSGVVE
+478 V
-492 ETRDGAGV
+492 
-500 DMDAV
+500 
-505 CTALREAFAERTG
+505 
-518 YPLELIEADLDLE
+518 
-531 ADLGIDS
+531 
-538 VKRVEVV
+538 
-545 GHVGEVLGVDVKEL
+545 
-559 DFSQALS
+559 
-566 VSDIAEVLVGSQNV
+566 
-580 EVADAQR
+580 DAQR

-597 DSVTIKY
+597 DSVTIGY

-638 VTAADQSVNDAVRKV
+638 ITAADQSVNDAVRKV

-702 EGDAWWQD
+702 KGDAWWQD

-725 YETLQSHGEH
+725 YETLQSYGEH
-735 ASWISVTSSGGM
+735 ASWIAVTSSGGM

-797 TELTHKAVNEEI
+797 TELTHEAENEEI

-915 ELSDEYRRITYT
+915 DLSDEYRKITYT
-927 RQLVTNLADIESRTD
+927 RQLVTNLADIDSRTD

-952 DPDQVDKAMAQA
+952 DPDQVDKAMAQV
-964 RSRFGKIGAIVH
+964 RSRFGKISAIVH

-1009 RATAEDDLS
+1009 RSTAEDDLS

-1069 WTAWGEVGMATNP
+1069 WTAWDEVGMATNP

-1097 SVADGVRHFIDEIE
+1097 SVADGVRHFVDEIE

-1133 VPELTKSGTQLSA
+1133 VPELTKSGTQLSE
-1146 LMDKSGMIVNRSSFP
+1146 LMDNSGMIINRSSFP

-1223 LDQLDLQTFL
+1223 LEQLDLQTFL

-1239 RVTIHVDA
+1239 HVTIHVDA

-1264 TPGGYVLDPRRPQSS
+1264 TPNGDVLDPRRPQSS

-1291 KEPVLDVEHI
+1291 KEPVLDIEHI

-1384 NGQYVVPTQMKN
+1384 NGQYVVPTQMKS

-1431 ENGYLLCSGEHIRLT
+1431 ENGYLLCTGEHIRLT

-1452 EPADILSN
+1452 EPANILSN
-1460 TTSPRI
+1460 TISSRI

>member
-42 THSSTMFNTYLKGSP
+42 THSSTMFDTYLKGSS

-71 ERCGFRLTDA
+71 ERCGYRLTDA

-106 GALMAEEYSLYPS
+106 GALMAEEYSLHPS

-156 VPQDRRGAMLAVLLD
+156 IPQDRRGAMLAVLLD
-171 DDTQIAVVRR
+171 DDSQIAVVRR

-206 GEHELVISCREEL
+206 GEQELVISCREEL

-322 SSQVNLGDVSVT
+322 SSQMNLGDVSVT

-347 DVLTALSWVRAGSV
+347 DVLTALSWVRSGSV
-361 APTDVEVADA
+361 APTDVEVIDA
-371 QGEVFEAPGS
+371 QGEVFEAQGS

-387 RDGAGVDMDAVCT
+387 LDGAGVDKDAVCT

-466 LVGSQNVEVADA
+466 LVGSQNVEV
-478 QGEVFEAPGSGVVE
+478 V
-492 ETRDGAGV
+492 
-500 DMDAV
+500 
-505 CTALREAFAERTG
+505 
-518 YPLELIEADLDLE
+518 
-531 ADLGIDS
+531 
-538 VKRVEVV
+538 
-545 GHVGEVLGVDVKEL
+545 
-559 DFSQALS
+559 
-566 VSDIAEVLVGSQNV
+566 
-580 EVADAQR
+580 DAQR

-597 DSVTIKY
+597 DSVTIGY

-638 VTAADQSVNDAVRKV
+638 ITAADQSVNDAVRKV

-702 EGDAWWQD
+702 KGDAWWQD

-725 YETLQSHGEH
+725 YETLQSYGEH
-735 ASWISVTSSGGM
+735 ASWIAVTSSGGM

-797 TELTHKAVNEEI
+797 TELTHEAENEEI

-915 ELSDEYRRITYT
+915 DLSDEYRKITYT
-927 RQLVTNLADIESRTD
+927 RQLVTNLADIDSRTD

-952 DPDQVDKAMAQA
+952 DPDQVDKAMAQV
-964 RSRFGKIGAIVH
+964 RSRFGKISAIVH

-1009 RATAEDDLS
+1009 RSTAEDDLS

-1069 WTAWGEVGMATNP
+1069 WTAWDEVGMATNP

-1097 SVADGVRHFIDEIE
+1097 SVADGVRHFVDEIE

-1121 FGELGKNRPAAQ
+1121 FGELGKNCPAAQ
-1133 VPELTKSGTQLSA
+1133 VPELTKSGTQLSE
-1146 LMDKSGMIVNRSSFP
+1146 LMDNSGMIVNRSSFP

-1223 LDQLDLQTFL
+1223 LEQLDLQTFL

-1239 RVTIHVDA
+1239 HVTIHVDA

-1264 TPGGYVLDPRRPQSS
+1264 TPNGDVLDPRRPQSS

-1291 KEPVLDVEHI
+1291 KEPVLDIEHI

-1384 NGQYVVPTQMKN
+1384 NGQYVVPTQMKS

-1431 ENGYLLCSGEHIRLT
+1431 ENGYLLCTGEHIRLT

-1452 EPADILSN
+1452 EPANILSN
-1460 TTSPRI
+1460 TISSRI

>member
-42 THSSTMFNTYLKGSP
+42 THSSTMFDTYLKGSS

-71 ERCGFRLTDA
+71 ERCGYRLTDA

-106 GALMAEEYSLYPS
+106 GALMAEEYSLHPS

-156 VPQDRRGAMLAVLLD
+156 IPQDRRGAMLAVLLD
-171 DDTQIAVVRR
+171 DDSQIAVVRR

-322 SSQVNLGDVSVT
+322 SSQMNLGDVSVM

-347 DVLTALSWVRAGSV
+347 DVLTALSWVRSGSV
-361 APTDVEVADA
+361 APTDVEVVDA

-387 RDGAGVDMDAVCT
+387 LDGAGVDKDAVCT

-466 LVGSQNVEVADA
+466 LVGSQNVEV
-478 QGEVFEAPGSGVVE
+478 V
-492 ETRDGAGV
+492 
-500 DMDAV
+500 
-505 CTALREAFAERTG
+505 
-518 YPLELIEADLDLE
+518 
-531 ADLGIDS
+531 
-538 VKRVEVV
+538 
-545 GHVGEVLGVDVKEL
+545 
-559 DFSQALS
+559 
-566 VSDIAEVLVGSQNV
+566 
-580 EVADAQR
+580 DAQR

-597 DSVTIKY
+597 DSVTIGY

-638 VTAADQSVNDAVRKV
+638 ITAADQSVNDAVRKV

-689 DLSVLRPHADILS
+689 DLSVLRPHADVLS
-702 EGDAWWQD
+702 KGDAWWQD

-725 YETLQSHGEH
+725 YETLQSYGEH
-735 ASWISVTSSGGM
+735 ASWIAVTSSGGM

-762 TAGFVKTLALELRQ
+762 TARFVKTLALELRQ

-797 TELTHKAVNEEI
+797 TELTHEAENEEI

-915 ELSDEYRRITYT
+915 DLSDEYRKITYT
-927 RQLVTNLADIESRTD
+927 RQLVTNLADIDSRTD

-952 DPDQVDKAMAQA
+952 DPDQVDKAMAQV
-964 RSRFGKIGAIVH
+964 RSRFGKISAIVH

-986 PRKSLKKTAKAIAVK
+986 PRKSLRKTAKAIAVK

-1009 RATAEDDLS
+1009 RSTAEDDLS

-1069 WTAWGEVGMATNP
+1069 WTAWDEVGMATNP

-1097 SVADGVRHFIDEIE
+1097 SVADGVRHFVDEIE

-1133 VPELTKSGTQLSA
+1133 VPELTKSGTQLSE
-1146 LMDKSGMIVNRSSFP
+1146 LMDNSGMIVNRSSFP

-1223 LDQLDLQTFL
+1223 LEQLDLQTFL

-1239 RVTIHVDA
+1239 HVTIHVDA

-1264 TPGGYVLDPRRPQSS
+1264 TPNGDVLDPRRPQSS

-1291 KEPVLDVEHI
+1291 KEPVLDIEHI

-1384 NGQYVVPTQMKN
+1384 NGQYVVPTQMKS

-1431 ENGYLLCSGEHIRLT
+1431 ENGYLLCTGEHIRLT

-1452 EPADILSN
+1452 EPANILSN
-1460 TTSPRI
+1460 TISSRI

>member
-42 THSSTMFNTYLKGSP
+42 THSSTMFDTYLKGSS

-71 ERCGFRLTDA
+71 ERCGYRLTDA

-106 GALMAEEYSLYPS
+106 GALMAEEYSLHPS

-156 VPQDRRGAMLAVLLD
+156 IPQDRRGAMLAVLLD
-171 DDTQIAVVRR
+171 DDSQIAVVRR

-322 SSQVNLGDVSVT
+322 SSQMNLGDVSVM

-347 DVLTALSWVRAGSV
+347 DVLTALSWVRSGSV
-361 APTDVEVADA
+361 APTDVEV
-371 QGEVFEAPGS
+371 V
-381 GVVEET
+381 
-387 RDGAGVDMDAVCT
+387 
-400 ALREAFAERTGYPL
+400 
-414 ELIEADL
+414 
-421 DLEADLGIDSV
+421 
-432 KRVEVVGHV
+432 
-441 GEVLGVDVKELDFSQ
+441 
-456 ALSVSDIAEV
+456 
-466 LVGSQNVEVADA
+466 DA

>member
-1 MEANLQAYEK
+1 MMEANLQAYEK
-11 DMIRELRQA
+11 NMIRELRQA
-20 GVLVSDTQSVVGGL
+20 GVLVSDTQSVVNGL

-42 THSSTMFNTYLKGSP
+42 THSSTMFDTYLKGSS

-106 GALMAEEYSLYPS
+106 GALMAEEYSLHPS
-119 LLVGHSLGEYAALVC
+119 LLIGHSLGEYAALVC

-156 VPQDRRGAMLAVLLD
+156 IPQDRRGAMLAVLLD
-171 DDTQIAVVRR
+171 DDSQIAVVRR
-181 AVAAHAS
+181 AVAMHAS

-196 INSPRQVVVS
+196 INSSRQVVVS
-206 GEHELVISCREEL
+206 GEQELVSSCREEL

-264 SSVFGGYVD
+264 SSVFGGYAD
-273 SDSLEALPSLLAAQ
+273 SDALEALPSLLAAQ

-314 RSVLSKLV
+314 RSVLGKLV
-322 SSQVNLGDVSVT
+322 SSQMNLGDVSVT

-347 DVLTALSWVRAGSV
+347 DVLTALSWVRSGSV
-361 APTDVEVADA
+361 SPTDAEVADA
-371 QGEVFEAPGS
+371 QGAVLEAPGS
-381 GVVEET
+381 GVVENT
-387 RDGAGVDMDAVCT
+387 RDGVGVDMDAVCT

-441 GEVLGVDVKELDFSQ
+441 GEVLGVDVKKLDFSQ

-466 LVGSQNVEVADA
+466 LVGSQ
-478 QGEVFEAPGSGVVE
+478 
-492 ETRDGAGV
+492 GA
-500 DMDAV
+500 
-505 CTALREAFAERTG
+505 
-518 YPLELIEADLDLE
+518 
-531 ADLGIDS
+531 
-538 VKRVEVV
+538 
-545 GHVGEVLGVDVKEL
+545 
-559 DFSQALS
+559 
-566 VSDIAEVLVGSQNV
+566 

-587 TEAGASDAQL
+587 TESGASDAQL
-597 DSVTIKY
+597 DSVTVGC
-604 EDESSRTAHRYV
+604 EEESSRTAHRYV

-623 SLGAERTILPGDAIL
+623 SFGAERTILPGDAIL

-702 EGDAWWQD
+702 KGDAWWQD
-710 VEGQYTTVF
+710 VEDQYTTVF

-725 YETLQSHGEH
+725 YEILQSYGEH

-876 DPDDPEMK
+876 DPGDPEMK

-915 ELSDEYRRITYT
+915 ELSDEYRKITYT
-927 RQLVTNLADIESRTD
+927 RQLVTNLADIDSRTN

-952 DPDQVDKAMAQA
+952 DPDQVDKAMAQV
-964 RSRFGKIGAIVH
+964 RSRFGKISAIVH

-1009 RATAEDDLS
+1009 RSTAEDDLS

-1069 WTAWGEVGMATNP
+1069 WTAWDEVGMATNP

-1097 SVADGVRHFIDEIE
+1097 SVADGVRHFVDEIE

-1133 VPELTKSGTQLSA
+1133 VPELTKSGTQLSE
-1146 LMDKSGMIVNRSSFP
+1146 LMDNSGMIVNRSSFP

-1223 LDQLDLQTFL
+1223 LEQLDLQTFL

-1239 RVTIHVDA
+1239 HVTIHVDA

-1264 TPGGYVLDPRRPQSS
+1264 TPNGDVLDPRRPQSS

-1291 KEPVLDVEHI
+1291 KEPVLDIEHI

-1384 NGQYVVPTQMKN
+1384 NGQYVVPTQMKS

-1431 ENGYLLCSGEHIRLT
+1431 ENGYLLCTGEHIRLT

-1452 EPADILSN
+1452 EPANILSN
-1460 TTSPRI
+1460 TISSRI

>member
-42 THSSTMFNTYLKGSP
+42 THSSTMFDTYLKGSS

-71 ERCGFRLTDA
+71 ERCGYRLTDA

-106 GALMAEEYSLYPS
+106 GALMAEEYSLHPS

-156 VPQDRRGAMLAVLLD
+156 IPQDRRGAMLAVLLD
-171 DDTQIAVVRR
+171 DDSQIAVVRR

-361 APTDVEVADA
+361 APTDVEVVDA

-1418 YEDGFDMRLDIVD
+1418 YEDGFYMRLDIVD

>member
-42 THSSTMFNTYLKGSP
+42 THSSTMFDTYLKGSS

-71 ERCGFRLTDA
+71 ERCGYRLTDA

-106 GALMAEEYSLYPS
+106 GALMAEEYSLHPS

-156 VPQDRRGAMLAVLLD
+156 IPQDRRGAMLAVLLD
-171 DDTQIAVVRR
+171 DDSQIAVVRR

-322 SSQVNLGDVSVT
+322 SSQMNLGDVSVM

-347 DVLTALSWVRAGSV
+347 DVLTALSWVRSGSV
-361 APTDVEVADA
+361 APTDVEVVDA

-387 RDGAGVDMDAVCT
+387 LDGAGVDKDAVCT

-466 LVGSQNVEVADA
+466 LVGSQNVEV
-478 QGEVFEAPGSGVVE
+478 V
-492 ETRDGAGV
+492 
-500 DMDAV
+500 
-505 CTALREAFAERTG
+505 
-518 YPLELIEADLDLE
+518 
-531 ADLGIDS
+531 
-538 VKRVEVV
+538 
-545 GHVGEVLGVDVKEL
+545 
-559 DFSQALS
+559 
-566 VSDIAEVLVGSQNV
+566 
-580 EVADAQR
+580 DAQR

-597 DSVTIKY
+597 DSVTIGY

-638 VTAADQSVNDAVRKV
+638 ITAADQSVNDAVRKV

-689 DLSVLRPHADILS
+689 DLSVLRPHADVLS
-702 EGDAWWQD
+702 KGDAWWQD

-725 YETLQSHGEH
+725 YETLQSYGEH
-735 ASWISVTSSGGM
+735 ASWIAVTSSGGM

-797 TELTHKAVNEEI
+797 TELTHEAENEEI

-915 ELSDEYRRITYT
+915 DLSDEYRKITYT
-927 RQLVTNLADIESRTD
+927 RQLVTNLADIDSRTD

-952 DPDQVDKAMAQA
+952 DPDQVDKAMAQV
-964 RSRFGKIGAIVH
+964 RSRFGKISAIVH

-1009 RATAEDDLS
+1009 RSTAEDDLS

-1069 WTAWGEVGMATNP
+1069 WTAWDEVGMATNP

-1097 SVADGVRHFIDEIE
+1097 SVADGVRHFVDEIE

-1133 VPELTKSGTQLSA
+1133 VPELTKSGTQLSE
-1146 LMDKSGMIVNRSSFP
+1146 LMDNSGMIVNRSSFP

-1223 LDQLDLQTFL
+1223 LEQLDLQTFL

-1239 RVTIHVDA
+1239 HVTIHVDA

-1264 TPGGYVLDPRRPQSS
+1264 TPNGDVLDPRRPQSS

-1291 KEPVLDVEHI
+1291 KEPVLDIEHI

-1369 VDNVGRFALMRQLWR
+1369 VDNVGRFALIRQLWR
-1384 NGQYVVPTQMKN
+1384 NGQYVVPTQMKS

-1431 ENGYLLCSGEHIRLT
+1431 ENGYLLCTGEHIRLT

-1452 EPADILSN
+1452 EPANILSN
-1460 TTSPRI
+1460 TISSRI

>member
-42 THSSTMFNTYLKGSP
+42 THSSTMFDTYLKGSS

-71 ERCGFRLTDA
+71 ERCGYRLTDA

-106 GALMAEEYSLYPS
+106 GALMAEEYSLHPS

-156 VPQDRRGAMLAVLLD
+156 IPQDRRGAMLAVLLD
-171 DDTQIAVVRR
+171 DDSQIAVVRR

-361 APTDVEVADA
+361 APTDVEVVDA

-466 LVGSQNVEVADA
+466 LVGSQNVEVVDA

-580 EVADAQR
+580 EVVDAQR

-597 DSVTIKY
+597 DSVTIGY

-638 VTAADQSVNDAVRKV
+638 ITAADQSVNDAVRKV

-689 DLSVLRPHADILS
+689 DLSVLRPHADVLS
-702 EGDAWWQD
+702 KGDAWWQD

-725 YETLQSHGEH
+725 YETLQSYGEH
-735 ASWISVTSSGGM
+735 ASWIAVTSSGGM

-797 TELTHKAVNEEI
+797 TELTHEAENEEI

-915 ELSDEYRRITYT
+915 DLSDEYRKITYT
-927 RQLVTNLADIESRTD
+927 RQLVTNLADIDSRTD

-952 DPDQVDKAMAQA
+952 DPDQVDKAMAQV
-964 RSRFGKIGAIVH
+964 RSRFGKISAIVH

-1009 RATAEDDLS
+1009 RSTAEDDLS

-1069 WTAWGEVGMATNP
+1069 WTAWDEVGMATNP

-1097 SVADGVRHFIDEIE
+1097 SVADGVRHFVDEIE

-1133 VPELTKSGTQLSA
+1133 VPELTKSGTQLSE
-1146 LMDKSGMIVNRSSFP
+1146 LMDNSGMIVNRSSFP

-1223 LDQLDLQTFL
+1223 LEQLDLQTFL

-1239 RVTIHVDA
+1239 HVTIHVDA

-1264 TPGGYVLDPRRPQSS
+1264 TPNGDVLDPRRPQSS

-1291 KEPVLDVEHI
+1291 KEPVLDIEHI

>member
-1 MEANLQAYEK
+1 MMEANLQAYEK
-11 DMIRELRQA
+11 NMIRELRQA
-20 GVLVSDTQSVVGGL
+20 GVLVSDTQSVVNGL

-42 THSSTMFNTYLKGSP
+42 THSSTMFDTYLKGSS

-106 GALMAEEYSLYPS
+106 GALMAEEYSLHPS
-119 LLVGHSLGEYAALVC
+119 LLIGHSLGEYAALVC

-156 VPQDRRGAMLAVLLD
+156 IPQDRRGAMLAVLLD
-171 DDTQIAVVRR
+171 DDSQIAVVRR
-181 AVAAHAS
+181 AVAMHAS

-196 INSPRQVVVS
+196 INSSRQVVVS
-206 GEHELVISCREEL
+206 GEQELVSSCREEL

-264 SSVFGGYVD
+264 SSVFGGYAD
-273 SDSLEALPSLLAAQ
+273 SDALEALPSLLAAQ

-314 RSVLSKLV
+314 RSVLGKLV
-322 SSQVNLGDVSVT
+322 SSQMNLGDVSVT
-334 HLDYGPAHADRTR
+334 HLDYGPAHADRTFSQ
-347 DVLTALSWVRAGSV
+347 ALSVSDIAEVLVGSQG
-361 APTDVEVADA
+361 AEVADA
-371 QGEVFEAPGS
+371 QGAVLEAPGS
-381 GVVEET
+381 GVVENT
-387 RDGAGVDMDAVCT
+387 RDGVGVDMDAVCT

-441 GEVLGVDVKELDFSQ
+441 GEVLGVDVKKLDFSQ

-466 LVGSQNVEVADA
+466 LVGSQ
-478 QGEVFEAPGSGVVE
+478 
-492 ETRDGAGV
+492 GA
-500 DMDAV
+500 
-505 CTALREAFAERTG
+505 
-518 YPLELIEADLDLE
+518 
-531 ADLGIDS
+531 
-538 VKRVEVV
+538 
-545 GHVGEVLGVDVKEL
+545 
-559 DFSQALS
+559 
-566 VSDIAEVLVGSQNV
+566 

-587 TEAGASDAQL
+587 TESGASDAQL
-597 DSVTIKY
+597 DSVTVGC
-604 EDESSRTAHRYV
+604 EEESSRTAHRYV

-623 SLGAERTILPGDAIL
+623 SFGAERTILPGDAIL

-702 EGDAWWQD
+702 KGDAWWQD
-710 VEGQYTTVF
+710 VEDQYTTVF

-725 YETLQSHGEH
+725 YEILQSYGEH

-876 DPDDPEMK
+876 DPGDPEMK

-915 ELSDEYRRITYT
+915 ELSDEYRKITYT
-927 RQLVTNLADIESRTD
+927 RQLVTNLADIDSRTN

-952 DPDQVDKAMAQA
+952 DPDQVDKAMAQV
-964 RSRFGKIGAIVH
+964 RSKFGKIGAIVH
-976 GAGLESFGAI
+976 GAGLESFGSI
-986 PRKSLKKTAKAIAVK
+986 PRKSLKKTSKAIAVK

-1069 WTAWGEVGMATNP
+1069 WTAWDEVGMATNP

-1091 RGMTYM
+1091 RGMAYM
-1097 SVADGVRHFIDEIE
+1097 SVADGVRHFVDEIE

-1121 FGELGKNRPAAQ
+1121 FGELGKNRRAAQ
-1133 VPELTKSGTQLSA
+1133 VPELMEGGTQLSE
-1146 LMDKSGMIVNRSSFP
+1146 LVDESGMIVNRSSFP

-1215 GDQYAGIE
+1215 GDQYTGIE
-1223 LDQLDLQTFL
+1223 LEQLDLRTFL

-1239 RVTIHVDA
+1239 HVTIHVDA
-1247 KRVDEK
+1247 KRVDKK

-1264 TPGGYVLDPRRPQSS
+1264 TPNGDVLDPRRPQSS
-1279 ATFRLLDEPVSA
+1279 ASFRLLDEPVSA
-1291 KEPVLDVEHI
+1291 KEPVLDIEHI

-1309 DIDKYYALTDSF
+1309 DIDEYYALTDSF

-1331 NSAFLVDENIVV
+1331 NSAFLVDENTVV

-1446 AIGSMP
+1446 AISSMP
-1452 EPADILSN
+1452 ETANILSN

>member
-42 THSSTMFNTYLKGSP
+42 THSSTMFDTYLKGSS

-71 ERCGFRLTDA
+71 ERCGYRLTDA

-106 GALMAEEYSLYPS
+106 GALMAEEYSLHPS

-156 VPQDRRGAMLAVLLD
+156 IPQDRRGAMLAVLLD
-171 DDTQIAVVRR
+171 DDSQIAVVRR

-322 SSQVNLGDVSVT
+322 SSQMNLGDVSVM

-347 DVLTALSWVRAGSV
+347 DVLTALSWVRSGSV
-361 APTDVEVADA
+361 APTDVEVVDA

-387 RDGAGVDMDAVCT
+387 LDGAGVDKDAVCT

-466 LVGSQNVEVADA
+466 LVGSQ
-478 QGEVFEAPGSGVVE
+478 
-492 ETRDGAGV
+492 T
-500 DMDAV
+500 
-505 CTALREAFAERTG
+505 
-518 YPLELIEADLDLE
+518 
-531 ADLGIDS
+531 
-538 VKRVEVV
+538 
-545 GHVGEVLGVDVKEL
+545 
-559 DFSQALS
+559 
-566 VSDIAEVLVGSQNV
+566 V

-824 PVPVSSSDR
+824 SVPVSSSDR

>member
-42 THSSTMFNTYLKGSP
+42 THSSTMFDTYLKGSS

-71 ERCGFRLTDA
+71 ERCGYRLTDA

-106 GALMAEEYSLYPS
+106 GALMAEEYSLHPS

-156 VPQDRRGAMLAVLLD
+156 IPQDRRGAMLAVLLD
-171 DDTQIAVVRR
+171 DDSQIAVVRR

-322 SSQVNLGDVSVT
+322 SSQMNLGDVSVT

-347 DVLTALSWVRAGSV
+347 DVLTALSWVRSGSV
-361 APTDVEVADA
+361 APTDVEVVDA

-387 RDGAGVDMDAVCT
+387 RDGAGVDKDAVCT

-466 LVGSQNVEVADA
+466 LVGSQNVEV
-478 QGEVFEAPGSGVVE
+478 V
-492 ETRDGAGV
+492 
-500 DMDAV
+500 
-505 CTALREAFAERTG
+505 
-518 YPLELIEADLDLE
+518 
-531 ADLGIDS
+531 
-538 VKRVEVV
+538 
-545 GHVGEVLGVDVKEL
+545 
-559 DFSQALS
+559 
-566 VSDIAEVLVGSQNV
+566 
-580 EVADAQR
+580 DAQR

-597 DSVTIKY
+597 DSVTIGY

-638 VTAADQSVNDAVRKV
+638 ITAADQSVNDAVRKV

-702 EGDAWWQD
+702 KGDAWWQD

-725 YETLQSHGEH
+725 YETLQSYGEH
-735 ASWISVTSSGGM
+735 ASWIAVTSSGGM

-797 TELTHKAVNEEI
+797 TELTHEAENEEI

-915 ELSDEYRRITYT
+915 DLSDEYRKITYT
-927 RQLVTNLADIESRTD
+927 RQLVTNLADIDSRTD

-952 DPDQVDKAMAQA
+952 DPDQVDKAMAQV
-964 RSRFGKIGAIVH
+964 RSRFGKISAIVH

-1009 RATAEDDLS
+1009 RSTAEDDLS

-1069 WTAWGEVGMATNP
+1069 WTAWDEVGMATNP

-1097 SVADGVRHFIDEIE
+1097 SVADGVRHFVDEIE

-1133 VPELTKSGTQLSA
+1133 VPELTKSGTQLSE
-1146 LMDKSGMIVNRSSFP
+1146 LMDNSGMIVNRSSFP

-1223 LDQLDLQTFL
+1223 LEQLDLQTFL

-1239 RVTIHVDA
+1239 HVTIHVDA

-1264 TPGGYVLDPRRPQSS
+1264 TPNGDVLDPRRPQSS

-1291 KEPVLDVEHI
+1291 KEPVLDIEHI

-1384 NGQYVVPTQMKN
+1384 NGQYVVPTQMKS

-1431 ENGYLLCSGEHIRLT
+1431 ENGYLLCTGEHIRLT

-1452 EPADILSN
+1452 EPANILSN
-1460 TTSPRI
+1460 TISSRI

>member
-42 THSSTMFNTYLKGSP
+42 THSSTMFDTYLKGSS

-106 GALMAEEYSLYPS
+106 GALMAEECSLHPS

-156 VPQDRRGAMLAVLLD
+156 IPQDRRGAMLAVLLD
-171 DDTQIAVVRR
+171 EDTQIAVVRR
-181 AVAAHAS
+181 AVATHAS
-188 RGAISVGV
+188 RGPISVGV

-287 LITQFDFRNSLKVA
+287 LITQFDFRDSLKVA

-322 SSQVNLGDVSVT
+322 SSQINLGDVSVT

-347 DVLTALSWVRAGSV
+347 DVLTALSWVRSGSV
-361 APTDVEVADA
+361 APTDVEVAGA

-466 LVGSQNVEVADA
+466 L
-478 QGEVFEAPGSGVVE
+478 
-492 ETRDGAGV
+492 
-500 DMDAV
+500 
-505 CTALREAFAERTG
+505 
-518 YPLELIEADLDLE
+518 I
-531 ADLGIDS
+531 
-538 VKRVEVV
+538 
-545 GHVGEVLGVDVKEL
+545 
-559 DFSQALS
+559 
-566 VSDIAEVLVGSQNV
+566 GSQNV

-597 DSVTIKY
+597 DSVTIRY

-653 LEELS
+653 LEELN

-702 EGDAWWQD
+702 KGDAWWQD

-927 RQLVTNLADIESRTD
+927 RQLVTNLADIDSRTD

-1264 TPGGYVLDPRRPQSS
+1264 TPSGYVLDPRRPQSR

>member
-42 THSSTMFNTYLKGSP
+42 THSSTMFDTYLKGSS

-71 ERCGFRLTDA
+71 ERCGYRLTDA

-106 GALMAEEYSLYPS
+106 GALMAEEYSLHPS

-156 VPQDRRGAMLAVLLD
+156 IPQDRRGAMLAVLLD
-171 DDTQIAVVRR
+171 DDSQIAVVRR

-322 SSQVNLGDVSVT
+322 SSQMNLGDVSVM

-347 DVLTALSWVRAGSV
+347 DVLTALSWVRSGSV
-361 APTDVEVADA
+361 APTDVEVVDA

-387 RDGAGVDMDAVCT
+387 LDGAGVDKDAVCT

-466 LVGSQNVEVADA
+466 LVGSQNVEVVDA

-492 ETRDGAGV
+492 ETLDGAGV
-500 DMDAV
+500 DKDAV

-580 EVADAQR
+580 EVVDAQR

-597 DSVTIKY
+597 DSVTIGY

-638 VTAADQSVNDAVRKV
+638 ITTADQSVNDAVRKV

-689 DLSVLRPHADILS
+689 DLSVLRPHADVLS
-702 EGDAWWQD
+702 KGDAWWQD

-725 YETLQSHGEH
+725 YETLQSYGEH
-735 ASWISVTSSGGM
+735 ASWIAVTSSGGM

-797 TELTHKAVNEEI
+797 TELTHEAENEEI

-824 PVPVSSSDR
+824 PVPVSSYDR

-915 ELSDEYRRITYT
+915 DLSDEYRKITYT
-927 RQLVTNLADIESRTD
+927 RQLVTNLADIDSRTD

-952 DPDQVDKAMAQA
+952 DPDQVDKAMAQV
-964 RSRFGKIGAIVH
+964 RSRFGKISAIVH

-1009 RATAEDDLS
+1009 RSTAEDDLS

-1069 WTAWGEVGMATNP
+1069 WTAWDEVGMATNP

-1097 SVADGVRHFIDEIE
+1097 SVADGVRHFVDEIE

-1133 VPELTKSGTQLSA
+1133 VPELTKSGTQLSE
-1146 LMDKSGMIVNRSSFP
+1146 LMDNSGMIVNRSSFP

-1223 LDQLDLQTFL
+1223 LEQLDLQTFL

-1239 RVTIHVDA
+1239 HVTIHVDA

-1264 TPGGYVLDPRRPQSS
+1264 TPNGDVLDPRRPQSN

-1291 KEPVLDVEHI
+1291 KEPVLDIEHI

-1384 NGQYVVPTQMKN
+1384 NGQYVVPTQMKS

-1431 ENGYLLCSGEHIRLT
+1431 ENGYLLCTGEHIRLT

-1452 EPADILSN
+1452 EPANILSN
-1460 TTSPRI
+1460 TISSRI

>member
-42 THSSTMFNTYLKGSP
+42 THSSTMFDTYLKGSS

-71 ERCGFRLTDA
+71 ERCGYRLTDA

-106 GALMAEEYSLYPS
+106 GALMAEECSLHPS

-156 VPQDRRGAMLAVLLD
+156 IPQDRRGAMLAVLLD
-171 DDTQIAVVRR
+171 EDTQIAVVRR
-181 AVAAHAS
+181 AVATHAS
-188 RGAISVGV
+188 RGPISVGV

-287 LITQFDFRNSLKVA
+287 LITQFDFRDSLKVA

-322 SSQVNLGDVSVT
+322 SSQMNLGDVSVM

-347 DVLTALSWVRAGSV
+347 DVLTALSWVRSGSV
-361 APTDVEVADA
+361 APTDVEVADV

-466 LVGSQNVEVADA
+466 L
-478 QGEVFEAPGSGVVE
+478 
-492 ETRDGAGV
+492 
-500 DMDAV
+500 
-505 CTALREAFAERTG
+505 
-518 YPLELIEADLDLE
+518 I
-531 ADLGIDS
+531 
-538 VKRVEVV
+538 
-545 GHVGEVLGVDVKEL
+545 
-559 DFSQALS
+559 
-566 VSDIAEVLVGSQNV
+566 GSQNV

-597 DSVTIKY
+597 DSVTIRY

-653 LEELS
+653 LEELN

-702 EGDAWWQD
+702 KGDAWWQD

-915 ELSDEYRRITYT
+915 DLSDEYRKITYT
-927 RQLVTNLADIESRTD
+927 RQLVTNLADIDSRTD

-952 DPDQVDKAMAQA
+952 DPDQVDKAMAQV
-964 RSRFGKIGAIVH
+964 RSRFGKISAIVH

-1009 RATAEDDLS
+1009 RSTAEDDLS

-1223 LDQLDLQTFL
+1223 LEQLDLQTFL

-1264 TPGGYVLDPRRPQSS
+1264 TPSGYVLDPRRPQSS

-1291 KEPVLDVEHI
+1291 KEPVLDIEHI

-1384 NGQYVVPTQMKN
+1384 NGQYVVPTQMKS

-1431 ENGYLLCSGEHIRLT
+1431 ENGYLLCTGEHIRLT

-1452 EPADILSN
+1452 EPANILSN
-1460 TTSPRI
+1460 TISSRI

>member
-1 MEANLQAYEK
+1 M
-11 DMIRELRQA
+11 
-20 GVLVSDTQSVVGGL
+20 
-34 GFLFPGHG
+34 
-42 THSSTMFNTYLKGSP
+42 
-57 SAGKLIE
+57 
-64 MADEVVN
+64 
-71 ERCGFRLTDA
+71 
-81 VRGNARFPIE
+81 
-91 HPCVT
+91 
-96 QPAIFTAALG
+96 
-106 GALMAEEYSLYPS
+106 
-119 LLVGHSLGEYAALVC
+119 LVG
-134 SGVLTAETGLRMV
+134 
-147 IDRAECVAD
+147 
-156 VPQDRRGAMLAVLLD
+156 
-171 DDTQIAVVRR
+171 
-181 AVAAHAS
+181 
-188 RGAISVGV
+188 
-196 INSPRQVVVS
+196 
-206 GEHELVISCREEL
+206 
-219 KRSGVSSTLLP
+219 
-230 IGVGFHSAVLAEAV
+230 
-244 APFEERLK
+244 
-252 QYSWTAPMTPVV
+252 
-264 SSVFGGYVD
+264 
-273 SDSLEALPSLLAAQ
+273 
-287 LITQFDFRNSLKVA
+287 
-301 QDAGVDMYLDCGP
+301 
-314 RSVLSKLV
+314 
-322 SSQVNLGDVSVT
+322 SQT
-334 HLDYGPAHADRTR
+334 
-347 DVLTALSWVRAGSV
+347 
-361 APTDVEVADA
+361 VEVADA

-466 LVGSQNVEVADA
+466 LVGSQ
-478 QGEVFEAPGSGVVE
+478 
-492 ETRDGAGV
+492 T
-500 DMDAV
+500 
-505 CTALREAFAERTG
+505 
-518 YPLELIEADLDLE
+518 
-531 ADLGIDS
+531 
-538 VKRVEVV
+538 
-545 GHVGEVLGVDVKEL
+545 
-559 DFSQALS
+559 
-566 VSDIAEVLVGSQNV
+566 V

>member
-42 THSSTMFNTYLKGSP
+42 THSSTMFDTYLKGSS

-71 ERCGFRLTDA
+71 ERCGYRLTDA

-106 GALMAEEYSLYPS
+106 GALMAEEYSLHPS

-156 VPQDRRGAMLAVLLD
+156 IPQDRRGAMLAVLLD
-171 DDTQIAVVRR
+171 DDSQIAVVRR

-322 SSQVNLGDVSVT
+322 SSQMNLGDVSVM

-347 DVLTALSWVRAGSV
+347 DVLTALSWVRSGSV
-361 APTDVEVADA
+361 APTDVEVVDA

-387 RDGAGVDMDAVCT
+387 LDGAGVDKDAVCT

-466 LVGSQNVEVADA
+466 LVGSQNVEV
-478 QGEVFEAPGSGVVE
+478 V
-492 ETRDGAGV
+492 
-500 DMDAV
+500 
-505 CTALREAFAERTG
+505 
-518 YPLELIEADLDLE
+518 
-531 ADLGIDS
+531 
-538 VKRVEVV
+538 
-545 GHVGEVLGVDVKEL
+545 
-559 DFSQALS
+559 
-566 VSDIAEVLVGSQNV
+566 
-580 EVADAQR
+580 DAQR

-597 DSVTIKY
+597 DSVTIGY

-638 VTAADQSVNDAVRKV
+638 ITAADQSVNDAVRKV

-689 DLSVLRPHADILS
+689 DLSVLRPHADVLS
-702 EGDAWWQD
+702 KGDAWWQD

-725 YETLQSHGEH
+725 YETLQSYGEH
-735 ASWISVTSSGGM
+735 ASWIAVTSSGGM

-797 TELTHKAVNEEI
+797 TELTHEAENEEI

-915 ELSDEYRRITYT
+915 DLSDEYRKITYT
-927 RQLVTNLADIESRTD
+927 RQLVTNLADIDSRTD

-952 DPDQVDKAMAQA
+952 DPDQVDKAMAQV
-964 RSRFGKIGAIVH
+964 RSRFGKISAIVH

-1009 RATAEDDLS
+1009 RSTAEDDLS

-1069 WTAWGEVGMATNP
+1069 WTAWDEVGMATNP

-1097 SVADGVRHFIDEIE
+1097 SVADGVRHFVDEIE

-1133 VPELTKSGTQLSA
+1133 VPELTKSGTQLSE
-1146 LMDKSGMIVNRSSFP
+1146 LMDNSGMIVNRSSFP

-1223 LDQLDLQTFL
+1223 LEQLDLQTFL

-1239 RVTIHVDA
+1239 HVTIHVDA

-1264 TPGGYVLDPRRPQSS
+1264 TPNGDVLDPRRPQSS
-1279 ATFRLLDEPVSA
+1279 AKFRLLDEPVSA
-1291 KEPVLDVEHI
+1291 KEPVLDIEHI

-1384 NGQYVVPTQMKN
+1384 NGQYVVPTQMKS

-1431 ENGYLLCSGEHIRLT
+1431 ENGYLLCTGEHIRLT

-1452 EPADILSN
+1452 EPANILSN
-1460 TTSPRI
+1460 TISSRI

>member
-42 THSSTMFNTYLKGSP
+42 THSSTMFDTYLKGSS

-106 GALMAEEYSLYPS
+106 GALMAEECSLHPS

-156 VPQDRRGAMLAVLLD
+156 IPQDRRGAMLAVLLD
-171 DDTQIAVVRR
+171 EDTQIAVVRR
-181 AVAAHAS
+181 AVATHAS
-188 RGAISVGV
+188 RGPISVGV

-219 KRSGVSSTLLP
+219 KRSGVSSTLFP

-287 LITQFDFRNSLKVA
+287 LITQFDFRDSLKVA

-322 SSQVNLGDVSVT
+322 SSQINLGDVSVT

-347 DVLTALSWVRAGSV
+347 DVLTALSWVRSGSV
-361 APTDVEVADA
+361 APTDVEVAGA

-466 LVGSQNVEVADA
+466 L
-478 QGEVFEAPGSGVVE
+478 
-492 ETRDGAGV
+492 
-500 DMDAV
+500 
-505 CTALREAFAERTG
+505 
-518 YPLELIEADLDLE
+518 I
-531 ADLGIDS
+531 
-538 VKRVEVV
+538 
-545 GHVGEVLGVDVKEL
+545 
-559 DFSQALS
+559 
-566 VSDIAEVLVGSQNV
+566 GSQNV

-597 DSVTIKY
+597 DSVTIGY

-653 LEELS
+653 LEELN

-702 EGDAWWQD
+702 KGDAWWQD

-927 RQLVTNLADIESRTD
+927 RQLVTNLADIDSRTD

-1264 TPGGYVLDPRRPQSS
+1264 TPSGYVLDPRRPQSR

-1291 KEPVLDVEHI
+1291 KEPVLDIEHI

>member
-11 DMIRELRQA
+11 NMIRELRQA
-20 GVLVSDTQSVVGGL
+20 GVLVSDTQSVVNGL

-42 THSSTMFNTYLKGSP
+42 THSSTMFDTYLKGSS

-106 GALMAEEYSLYPS
+106 GALMAEEYSLHPS
-119 LLVGHSLGEYAALVC
+119 LLIGHSLGEYAALVC

-156 VPQDRRGAMLAVLLD
+156 IPQDRRGAMLAVLLD
-171 DDTQIAVVRR
+171 DDSQIAVVRR
-181 AVAAHAS
+181 AVAMHAS

-196 INSPRQVVVS
+196 INSSRQVVVS
-206 GEHELVISCREEL
+206 GEQELVSSCREEL

-264 SSVFGGYVD
+264 SSVFGGYAD
-273 SDSLEALPSLLAAQ
+273 SDALEALPSLLAAQ

-314 RSVLSKLV
+314 RSVLGKLV
-322 SSQVNLGDVSVT
+322 SSQMNLGDVSVT

-347 DVLTALSWVRAGSV
+347 DVLTALSWVRSGSV
-361 APTDVEVADA
+361 SPTDAEVADA
-371 QGEVFEAPGS
+371 QGAVLEAPGS
-381 GVVEET
+381 GVVENT
-387 RDGAGVDMDAVCT
+387 RDGVGVDMDAVCT

-432 KRVEVVGHV
+432 KRVEIVGHV
-441 GEVLGVDVKELDFSQ
+441 GEVLGVDVKKLDFSQ

-466 LVGSQNVEVADA
+466 LVGSQ
-478 QGEVFEAPGSGVVE
+478 
-492 ETRDGAGV
+492 GA
-500 DMDAV
+500 
-505 CTALREAFAERTG
+505 
-518 YPLELIEADLDLE
+518 
-531 ADLGIDS
+531 
-538 VKRVEVV
+538 
-545 GHVGEVLGVDVKEL
+545 
-559 DFSQALS
+559 
-566 VSDIAEVLVGSQNV
+566 

-587 TEAGASDAQL
+587 TESGASDAQL
-597 DSVTIKY
+597 DSVTVGC
-604 EDESSRTAHRYV
+604 EEESSRTAHRYV

-623 SLGAERTILPGDAIL
+623 SFGAERTILPGDAIL

-702 EGDAWWQD
+702 KGDAWWQD
-710 VEGQYTTVF
+710 VEDQYTTVF

-725 YETLQSHGEH
+725 YEILQSYGEH

-876 DPDDPEMK
+876 DPGDPEMK

-915 ELSDEYRRITYT
+915 ELSDEYRKITYT
-927 RQLVTNLADIESRTD
+927 RQLVTNLADIDSRTN

-952 DPDQVDKAMAQA
+952 DPDQVDKAMAQV
-964 RSRFGKIGAIVH
+964 RSKFGKIGAIVH
-976 GAGLESFGAI
+976 GAGLESFGSI
-986 PRKSLKKTAKAIAVK
+986 PRKSLKKTSKAIAVK

-1069 WTAWGEVGMATNP
+1069 WTAWDEVGMATNP

-1091 RGMTYM
+1091 RGMAYM
-1097 SVADGVRHFIDEIE
+1097 SVADGVRHFVDEIE

-1121 FGELGKNRPAAQ
+1121 FGELGKNRRAAQ
-1133 VPELTKSGTQLSA
+1133 VPELMEGGTQLSE
-1146 LMDKSGMIVNRSSFP
+1146 LVDESGMIVNRSSFP

-1215 GDQYAGIE
+1215 GDQYTGIE
-1223 LDQLDLQTFL
+1223 LEQLDLRTFL

-1239 RVTIHVDA
+1239 HVTIHVDA
-1247 KRVDEK
+1247 KRVDKK

-1264 TPGGYVLDPRRPQSS
+1264 TPNGDVLDPRRPQSS
-1279 ATFRLLDEPVSA
+1279 ASFRLLDEPVSA
-1291 KEPVLDVEHI
+1291 KEPVLDIEHI

-1309 DIDKYYALTDSF
+1309 DIDEYYALTDSF

-1331 NSAFLVDENIVV
+1331 NSAFLVDENTVV

-1446 AIGSMP
+1446 AISSMP
-1452 EPADILSN
+1452 ETANILSN

>member
-42 THSSTMFNTYLKGSP
+42 THSSTMFDTYLKGSP

-361 APTDVEVADA
+361 APTDVEV
-371 QGEVFEAPGS
+371 V
-381 GVVEET
+381 
-387 RDGAGVDMDAVCT
+387 
-400 ALREAFAERTGYPL
+400 
-414 ELIEADL
+414 
-421 DLEADLGIDSV
+421 
-432 KRVEVVGHV
+432 
-441 GEVLGVDVKELDFSQ
+441 
-456 ALSVSDIAEV
+456 
-466 LVGSQNVEVADA
+466 DA

-1264 TPGGYVLDPRRPQSS
+1264 TPSGYVLDPRRPQSR

>member
-42 THSSTMFNTYLKGSP
+42 THSSTMFDTYLKGSS

-71 ERCGFRLTDA
+71 ERCGYRLTDA

-106 GALMAEEYSLYPS
+106 GALMAEEYSLHPS

-156 VPQDRRGAMLAVLLD
+156 IPQDRRGAMLAVLLD
-171 DDTQIAVVRR
+171 DDSQIVVVRR

-188 RGAISVGV
+188 RGAISVGL

-322 SSQVNLGDVSVT
+322 SSQMNLGDVSVM

-347 DVLTALSWVRAGSV
+347 DVLTALSWVRSGSV
-361 APTDVEVADA
+361 APTDVEVVDA

-387 RDGAGVDMDAVCT
+387 LDGAGVDKDAVCT

-466 LVGSQNVEVADA
+466 LVGSQNVEV
-478 QGEVFEAPGSGVVE
+478 V
-492 ETRDGAGV
+492 
-500 DMDAV
+500 
-505 CTALREAFAERTG
+505 
-518 YPLELIEADLDLE
+518 
-531 ADLGIDS
+531 
-538 VKRVEVV
+538 
-545 GHVGEVLGVDVKEL
+545 
-559 DFSQALS
+559 
-566 VSDIAEVLVGSQNV
+566 
-580 EVADAQR
+580 DAQR

-597 DSVTIKY
+597 DSVTIGY

-638 VTAADQSVNDAVRKV
+638 ITAADQSVNDAVRKV

-689 DLSVLRPHADILS
+689 DLSVLRPHADVLS
-702 EGDAWWQD
+702 KGDAWWQD

-725 YETLQSHGEH
+725 YETLQSYGEH
-735 ASWISVTSSGGM
+735 ASWIAVTSSGGM

-797 TELTHKAVNEEI
+797 TELTHEAENEEI

-915 ELSDEYRRITYT
+915 DLSDEYRKITYT
-927 RQLVTNLADIESRTD
+927 RQLVTNLADIDSRTD

-952 DPDQVDKAMAQA
+952 DPDQVDKAMAQV
-964 RSRFGKIGAIVH
+964 RSRFGKISAIVH

-1009 RATAEDDLS
+1009 RSTAEDDLS

-1069 WTAWGEVGMATNP
+1069 WTAWDEVGMATIP

-1097 SVADGVRHFIDEIE
+1097 SVADGVRHFVDEIE

-1133 VPELTKSGTQLSA
+1133 VPELTKSGTQLSE
-1146 LMDKSGMIVNRSSFP
+1146 LMDNSGMIVNRSSFP

-1183 DRYLPDHLVK
+1183 DRYLPDRLVK

-1200 VLHFETQIETALLLA
+1200 VLHFETQIETALLLT

-1223 LDQLDLQTFL
+1223 LEQLDLQTFL

-1239 RVTIHVDA
+1239 HVTIHVDA

-1264 TPGGYVLDPRRPQSS
+1264 TPNGDVLDPRRPQSS

-1291 KEPVLDVEHI
+1291 KEPVLDIEHI

-1384 NGQYVVPTQMKN
+1384 NGQYVVPTQMKS

-1431 ENGYLLCSGEHIRLT
+1431 ENGYLLCTGEHIRLT

-1452 EPADILSN
+1452 EPANILSN
-1460 TTSPRI
+1460 TISSRI

>member
-42 THSSTMFNTYLKGSP
+42 THSSTMFDTYLKGSS

-71 ERCGFRLTDA
+71 ERCGYRLTDA

-106 GALMAEEYSLYPS
+106 GALMAEEYSLHPS

-156 VPQDRRGAMLAVLLD
+156 IPQDRRGAMLAVLLD
-171 DDTQIAVVRR
+171 DDSQIAVVRR

-322 SSQVNLGDVSVT
+322 SSQMNLGDVSVM

-347 DVLTALSWVRAGSV
+347 DVLTALSWVRSGSV
-361 APTDVEVADA
+361 APTDVEVVDA

-387 RDGAGVDMDAVCT
+387 LDGAGVDKDAVCT

-441 GEVLGVDVKELDFSQ
+441 GEVLGVDVKKLDFSQ

-466 LVGSQNVEVADA
+466 LVGSQ
-478 QGEVFEAPGSGVVE
+478 
-492 ETRDGAGV
+492 GA
-500 DMDAV
+500 
-505 CTALREAFAERTG
+505 
-518 YPLELIEADLDLE
+518 
-531 ADLGIDS
+531 
-538 VKRVEVV
+538 
-545 GHVGEVLGVDVKEL
+545 
-559 DFSQALS
+559 
-566 VSDIAEVLVGSQNV
+566 

-587 TEAGASDAQL
+587 TESGASDAQL
-597 DSVTIKY
+597 DSVTVGC
-604 EDESSRTAHRYV
+604 EEESSRTAHRYV

-623 SLGAERTILPGDAIL
+623 SFGAERTILPGDAIL

-702 EGDAWWQD
+702 KGDAWWQD
-710 VEGQYTTVF
+710 VEDQYTTVF

-725 YETLQSHGEH
+725 YEILQSYGEH

-876 DPDDPEMK
+876 DPGDPEMK

-915 ELSDEYRRITYT
+915 ELSDEYRKITYT
-927 RQLVTNLADIESRTD
+927 RQLVTNLADIDSRTD

-952 DPDQVDKAMAQA
+952 DPDQVDKAMAQV
-964 RSRFGKIGAIVH
+964 RSRFGKISAIVH

-1009 RATAEDDLS
+1009 RSTAEDDLS

-1069 WTAWGEVGMATNP
+1069 WTAWDEVGMATNP

-1097 SVADGVRHFIDEIE
+1097 SVADGVRHFVDEIE

-1133 VPELTKSGTQLSA
+1133 VPELTKSGTQLSE
-1146 LMDKSGMIVNRSSFP
+1146 LMDNSGMIVNRSSFP

-1215 GDQYAGIE
+1215 GEQYAGIE
-1223 LDQLDLQTFL
+1223 LEQLDLQTFL

-1239 RVTIHVDA
+1239 HVTIHVDA

-1264 TPGGYVLDPRRPQSS
+1264 TPNGDVLDPRRPQSS

-1291 KEPVLDVEHI
+1291 KEPVLDIEHI

-1384 NGQYVVPTQMKN
+1384 NGQYVVPTQMKS

-1431 ENGYLLCSGEHIRLT
+1431 ENGYLLCTGEHIRLT

-1452 EPADILSN
+1452 EPANILSN
-1460 TTSPRI
+1460 TISSRI

>member
-1 MEANLQAYEK
+1 
-11 DMIRELRQA
+11 
-20 GVLVSDTQSVVGGL
+20 
-34 GFLFPGHG
+34 
-42 THSSTMFNTYLKGSP
+42 
-57 SAGKLIE
+57 
-64 MADEVVN
+64 
-71 ERCGFRLTDA
+71 
-81 VRGNARFPIE
+81 
-91 HPCVT
+91 
-96 QPAIFTAALG
+96 
-106 GALMAEEYSLYPS
+106 MAEEYSLHPS

-156 VPQDRRGAMLAVLLD
+156 IPQDRRGAMLAVLLD
-171 DDTQIAVVRR
+171 DDSQIAVVRR

-322 SSQVNLGDVSVT
+322 SSQMNLGDVSVT

-347 DVLTALSWVRAGSV
+347 DVLTALSWVRSGSV
-361 APTDVEVADA
+361 APTDVEVVDA

-387 RDGAGVDMDAVCT
+387 RDGAGVDKDAVCT

-466 LVGSQNVEVADA
+466 LVGSQNVEV
-478 QGEVFEAPGSGVVE
+478 V
-492 ETRDGAGV
+492 
-500 DMDAV
+500 
-505 CTALREAFAERTG
+505 
-518 YPLELIEADLDLE
+518 
-531 ADLGIDS
+531 
-538 VKRVEVV
+538 
-545 GHVGEVLGVDVKEL
+545 
-559 DFSQALS
+559 
-566 VSDIAEVLVGSQNV
+566 
-580 EVADAQR
+580 DAQR

-597 DSVTIKY
+597 DSVTIGY

-638 VTAADQSVNDAVRKV
+638 ITAADQSVNDAVRKV

-702 EGDAWWQD
+702 KGDAWWQD

-725 YETLQSHGEH
+725 YETLQSYGEH
-735 ASWISVTSSGGM
+735 ASWIAVTSSGGM

-797 TELTHKAVNEEI
+797 TELTHEAENEEI

-915 ELSDEYRRITYT
+915 DLSDEYRKITYT
-927 RQLVTNLADIESRTD
+927 RQLVTNLADIDSRTD

-952 DPDQVDKAMAQA
+952 DPDQVDKAMAQV
-964 RSRFGKIGAIVH
+964 RSRFGKISAIVH

-1009 RATAEDDLS
+1009 RSTAEDDLS

-1069 WTAWGEVGMATNP
+1069 WTAWDEVGMATNP

-1097 SVADGVRHFIDEIE
+1097 SVADGVRHFVDEIE

-1133 VPELTKSGTQLSA
+1133 VPELTKSGTQLSE
-1146 LMDKSGMIVNRSSFP
+1146 LMDNSGMIVNRSSFP

-1223 LDQLDLQTFL
+1223 LEQLDLQTFL

-1239 RVTIHVDA
+1239 HVTIHVDA

-1264 TPGGYVLDPRRPQSS
+1264 TPNGDVLDPRRPQSS

-1291 KEPVLDVEHI
+1291 KEPVLDIEHI

-1384 NGQYVVPTQMKN
+1384 NGQYVVPTQMKS

-1431 ENGYLLCSGEHIRLT
+1431 ENGYLLCTGEHIRLT

-1452 EPADILSN
+1452 EPANILSN
-1460 TTSPRI
+1460 TISSRI

>member
-42 THSSTMFNTYLKGSP
+42 THSSTMFDTYLKGSS

-106 GALMAEEYSLYPS
+106 GALMAEECSLHPS

-156 VPQDRRGAMLAVLLD
+156 IPQDRRGAMLAVLLD
-171 DDTQIAVVRR
+171 EDTQIAVVRR
-181 AVAAHAS
+181 AVATHAS
-188 RGAISVGV
+188 RGPISVGV

-322 SSQVNLGDVSVT
+322 SSQMNLGDVSVM

-347 DVLTALSWVRAGSV
+347 DVLTALSWVRSGSV
-361 APTDVEVADA
+361 APTDVEVAGA

-466 LVGSQNVEVADA
+466 L
-478 QGEVFEAPGSGVVE
+478 
-492 ETRDGAGV
+492 
-500 DMDAV
+500 
-505 CTALREAFAERTG
+505 
-518 YPLELIEADLDLE
+518 I
-531 ADLGIDS
+531 
-538 VKRVEVV
+538 
-545 GHVGEVLGVDVKEL
+545 
-559 DFSQALS
+559 
-566 VSDIAEVLVGSQNV
+566 GSQNV

-597 DSVTIKY
+597 DSVTIGY

-638 VTAADQSVNDAVRKV
+638 ITAADQSVNDAVRKV

-689 DLSVLRPHADILS
+689 DLSVLRPHADVLS
-702 EGDAWWQD
+702 KGDAWWQD

-725 YETLQSHGEH
+725 YETLQSYGEH
-735 ASWISVTSSGGM
+735 ASWIAVTSSGGM

-927 RQLVTNLADIESRTD
+927 RQLVTNLADIDSRTD

-1069 WTAWGEVGMATNP
+1069 WTAWDEVGMATNP

-1091 RGMTYM
+1091 RGMAYM
-1097 SVADGVRHFIDEIE
+1097 SVADGVRHFVDEIE

-1264 TPGGYVLDPRRPQSS
+1264 TPSGYVLDPRRPQSR

-1291 KEPVLDVEHI
+1291 KEPVLDIEHI

>member
-42 THSSTMFNTYLKGSP
+42 THSSTMFDTYLKGSS

-71 ERCGFRLTDA
+71 ERCGYRLTDA

-106 GALMAEEYSLYPS
+106 GALMAEEYSLHPS

-156 VPQDRRGAMLAVLLD
+156 IPQDRRGAMLAVLLD
-171 DDTQIAVVRR
+171 DDSQIAVVRR

-322 SSQVNLGDVSVT
+322 SSQVNLGDVSVM

-347 DVLTALSWVRAGSV
+347 DVLTALSWVRSGSV
-361 APTDVEVADA
+361 APTDVEVVDA

-466 LVGSQNVEVADA
+466 LVGSQNVEVVDA

>member
-1 MEANLQAYEK
+1 M
-11 DMIRELRQA
+11 
-20 GVLVSDTQSVVGGL
+20 
-34 GFLFPGHG
+34 
-42 THSSTMFNTYLKGSP
+42 
-57 SAGKLIE
+57 
-64 MADEVVN
+64 
-71 ERCGFRLTDA
+71 
-81 VRGNARFPIE
+81 
-91 HPCVT
+91 
-96 QPAIFTAALG
+96 
-106 GALMAEEYSLYPS
+106 
-119 LLVGHSLGEYAALVC
+119 
-134 SGVLTAETGLRMV
+134 
-147 IDRAECVAD
+147 
-156 VPQDRRGAMLAVLLD
+156 
-171 DDTQIAVVRR
+171 
-181 AVAAHAS
+181 
-188 RGAISVGV
+188 
-196 INSPRQVVVS
+196 
-206 GEHELVISCREEL
+206 
-219 KRSGVSSTLLP
+219 
-230 IGVGFHSAVLAEAV
+230 
-244 APFEERLK
+244 
-252 QYSWTAPMTPVV
+252 
-264 SSVFGGYVD
+264 
-273 SDSLEALPSLLAAQ
+273 
-287 LITQFDFRNSLKVA
+287 
-301 QDAGVDMYLDCGP
+301 
-314 RSVLSKLV
+314 
-322 SSQVNLGDVSVT
+322 
-334 HLDYGPAHADRTR
+334 
-347 DVLTALSWVRAGSV
+347 
-361 APTDVEVADA
+361 APTDVEVVDA

-387 RDGAGVDMDAVCT
+387 LDGAGVDKDAVCT

-466 LVGSQNVEVADA
+466 LVGSQNVEV
-478 QGEVFEAPGSGVVE
+478 V
-492 ETRDGAGV
+492 
-500 DMDAV
+500 
-505 CTALREAFAERTG
+505 
-518 YPLELIEADLDLE
+518 
-531 ADLGIDS
+531 
-538 VKRVEVV
+538 
-545 GHVGEVLGVDVKEL
+545 
-559 DFSQALS
+559 
-566 VSDIAEVLVGSQNV
+566 
-580 EVADAQR
+580 DAQR

-597 DSVTIKY
+597 DSVTIGY

-638 VTAADQSVNDAVRKV
+638 ITAADQSVNDAVRKV

-689 DLSVLRPHADILS
+689 DLSVLRPHADVLS
-702 EGDAWWQD
+702 KGDAWWQD

-725 YETLQSHGEH
+725 YETLQSYGEH
-735 ASWISVTSSGGM
+735 ASWIAVTSSGGM

-797 TELTHKAVNEEI
+797 TELTHEAENEEI

-915 ELSDEYRRITYT
+915 DLSDEYRKITYT
-927 RQLVTNLADIESRTD
+927 RQLVTNLADIDSRTD

-952 DPDQVDKAMAQA
+952 DPDQVDKAMAQV
-964 RSRFGKIGAIVH
+964 RSRFGKISAIVH

-1009 RATAEDDLS
+1009 RSTAEDDLS

-1069 WTAWGEVGMATNP
+1069 WTAWDEVGMATNP

-1097 SVADGVRHFIDEIE
+1097 SVADGVRHFVDEIE
-1111 LGTANPEVLY
+1111 LGTANPEALY

-1133 VPELTKSGTQLSA
+1133 VPELTKSGTQLSE
-1146 LMDKSGMIVNRSSFP
+1146 LMDNSGMIVNRSSFP

-1223 LDQLDLQTFL
+1223 LEQLDLQTFL

-1239 RVTIHVDA
+1239 HVTIHVDA

-1264 TPGGYVLDPRRPQSS
+1264 TPNGDVLDPRRPQSS

-1291 KEPVLDVEHI
+1291 KEPVLDIEHI

-1384 NGQYVVPTQMKN
+1384 NGQYVVPTQMKS

-1431 ENGYLLCSGEHIRLT
+1431 ENGYLLCTGEHIRLT

-1452 EPADILSN
+1452 EPANILSN
-1460 TTSPRI
+1460 TISSRI